1 MKRFLAVL
9 LVAVMLMSILPATSM
24 AASYATV
31 VGGWLRLRSAPNF
44 NATTITSYYTGTQ
57 VQIISSSGGWYKVQ
71 TPDGRIGYMYGDYL
85 RVGGS
90 IPSEGTAY
98 VTSYNGYGVRLRTGP
113 GTGYRIIRT
122 YAVGTPVTVLER
134 GTYWSRIS
142 IGGTVGYMMS
152 QFLHFGSDYPDDGN
166 VLCYATIWSSNGY
179 GVRLRTGPSKSYSK
193 IGVYSV
199 GTKVAVLQ
207 KGAVWDRIRV
217 GSRVGWMMNEFLI
230 YHENN
235 EVTSVTLN
243 NYMPVV
249 GSVLSMQA
257 VAPNTAT
264 VSYEWLVGG
273 VLKSTNTT
281 YTVDA
286 NDVGKTIQLR
296 VTGTGSYKGTVTS
309 AATNAVVSNTVLT
322 GVTLNTIAPV
332 VGDVMTATL
341 NPAGAS
347 VIYAWKVGG
356 YQVSNAA
363 TYTVTANDVG
373 KQIELIV
380 TGTGVYSGTQ
390 SSGLTAAVSASRAI
404 ADVTIRNE
412 TNPTA
417 GAAPSVGDK
426 LTAVP
431 SPAQATV
438 TYQWN
443 RDGAAISGATS
454 ASYTVAAEDEGH
466 KLSVTVTGTGSYTGT
481 DTSSETATVVVK
493 APVLGLIVP
502 TFAEVVAGY
511 EQPAAAALTIT
522 NTGSAG
528 ATITGVT
535 SSDPARFI
543 VNTNGS
549 SQIAAGATDTS
560 WTIQPAAGLAAGT
573 YGATVTVTYDGGK
586 TVSST
591 VSFVV
596 KESAP
601 APASELFIGNL
612 VFDPVQEGYQAV
624 PEKAFTV
631 TNTGAADV
639 NVTSATLSGKNP
651 AIFALS
657 GGAAT
662 IKAGDKDSTTYTV
675 IPMLGQQ
682 AGTYS
687 ATLVLTYDN
696 GKTAQADVTF
706 TVSATAGTPSLTV
719 GKVDFGSVAEGST
732 PGAAAISIKNTGDVT
747 ATITDVSVD
756 SQNFTVNTT
765 GSTNIAAGATDT
777 TWTVQPVA
785 GLPAGAYTGQITV
798 TYNGAA
804 PATAQVTL
812 TVSEGSVPAEAT
824 LSVDGATVTQTV
836 GKLEN
841 IPITIRN
848 TSAFDAAIRQ
858 VAINDTNNYF
868 TVNGDGSSKIPA
880 NQSDASSWYVTPK
893 ADLAEGPYSTKVTV
907 TYNSGAGTS
916 DHTAEATITLNVSGS
931 TPAPQALSVTLS
943 LTEGSADM
951 TVGDTIKLTAYATG
965 GDGSYQYSWDGGGT
979 YVDASTWS
987 YELVDGDAAKS
998 PLGLWV
1004 IVKDGSGATATS
1016 NSITISVTN
1025 PSASTLDL
1033 LPSDNNMDTL
1043 QEEPAVS
1050 QTQTYTEP
1058 VQETYTEPVQDTYT
1072 DPVQDTYTEPVQETY
1087 TEPAQEPVAEPEPQA
1102 PAAAV
1107 LTIQSKSSVTKGK
1120 TLQLT
1125 ALMNDQ
1131 AIVYDSNNDEAYP
1144 ILWTLSGAKS
1154 KGTSISA
1161 SGLLTV
1167 AADETATSLT
1177 VTATLKSD
1185 QNNFSTV
1192 NLKVKEAQTTETAN
1206 TTTETVVNDDGTNDA
1221 GMELLDTLLNP

>member
-257 VAPNTAT
+257 VAPSTAT

-380 TGTGVYSGTQ
+380 TGTGVYSGTK

-404 ADVTIRNE
+404 ADVTIRNDS
-412 TNPTA
+412 NPTV

-438 TYQWN
+438 TYQWK
-443 RDGAAISGATS
+443 RDGAAISGATA
-454 ASYTVAAEDEGH
+454 ASYTVAAEDQGH

-481 DTSSETATVVVK
+481 DTSSQTATVVVK
-493 APVLGLIVP
+493 APLLGIVVP
-502 TFAEVVAGY
+502 TFDEVVVGY
-511 EQPAAAALTIT
+511 EQPAAKALTIT
-522 NTGSAG
+522 NTGSAT
-528 ATITGVT
+528 ANITSVNSD
-535 SSDPARFI
+535 SSDFVI
-543 VNTNGS
+543 TEGNK
-549 SQIAAGATDTS
+549 QIAVGATDTS
-560 WTIQPAAGLAAGT
+560 WTIQPKANLAAAK
-573 YGATVTVTYDGGK
+573 YLANITVNYDDGRSAKAPVTFI
-586 TVSST
+586 VNEST
-591 VSFVV
+591 
-596 KESAP
+596 P
-601 APASELFIGNL
+601 APVSELVIGNL
-612 VFDPVQEGYQAV
+612 TFDPVQEGYQTA
-624 PEKAFTV
+624 PEKVFTV

-651 AIFALS
+651 TSFTLG
-657 GGAAT
+657 GGATT
-662 IKAGDKDSTTYTV
+662 IKAGATDSTTYTV
-675 IPMLGQQ
+675 IPVLGQQ

-719 GKVDFGSVAEGST
+719 GKVDFGSVSEGST
-732 PGAAAISIKNTGDVT
+732 PGAAAISIENTGDVT

-756 SQNFTVNTT
+756 SKNFTVNTT
-765 GSTNIAAGATDT
+765 GSTNIAADATDT
-777 TWTVQPVA
+777 TWTVQPVSGLSA
-785 GLPAGAYTGQITV
+785 GTYTGQIIV

-812 TVSEGSVPAEAT
+812 TVSEGSAPAEAT

-836 GKLEN
+836 GDLKN
-841 IPITIRN
+841 IPITIQN

-858 VAINDTNNYF
+858 VAINDTNNNF
-868 TVNGDGSSKIPA
+868 TVNGNGSSKISA
-880 NQSDASSWYVTPK
+880 HQSDASWYLTPNPG
-893 ADLAEGPYSTKVTV
+893 LAEGPYSTKVTV
-907 TYNSGAGTS
+907 TYNSGEGTS

-943 LTEGSADM
+943 FEEGSENM
-951 TVGDTIKLTAYATG
+951 TVGQRIKLTANATG

-998 PLGLWV
+998 PLSLWV
-1004 IVKDGSGATATS
+1004 IVQDGSGATATS

-1058 VQETYTEPVQDTYT
+1058 VQETYTEPA
-1072 DPVQDTYTEPVQETY
+1072 P
-1087 TEPAQEPVAEPEPQA
+1087 EPAAEPESQA
-1102 PAAAV
+1102 PAATV
-1107 LTIQSKSSVTKGK
+1107 LTIQASKSSIVKGK

-1125 ALMNDQ
+1125 ALINDE
-1131 AIVYDSNNDEAYP
+1131 AIVYDSDNVEAYP
-1144 ILWTLSGAKS
+1144 ILWTLSGAKL
-1154 KGTSISA
+1154 KETSISA

-1167 AADETATSLT
+1167 AVDETATSLT
-1177 VTATLKSD
+1177 LTATLKSD
-1185 QNNFSTV
+1185 ANNFSTM
-1192 NLKVKEAQTTETAN
+1192 NLQVKEAQTTETVN
-1206 TTTETVVNDDGTNDA
+1206 TTETVVNDDGTNDA

>member
-257 VAPNTAT
+257 VAPSTAT

-404 ADVTIRNE
+404 ADVVIRNDS
-412 TNPTA
+412 NPTV

-443 RDGAAISGATS
+443 RDGAAISGATA
-454 ASYTVAAEDEGH
+454 ASYTVAAEDQGH

-481 DTSSETATVVVK
+481 DTSSQTATVVVK

-528 ATITGVT
+528 ATITGVA
-535 SSDPARFI
+535 SSDPDRFI
-543 VNTNGS
+543 ISTNGS

-612 VFDPVQEGYQAV
+612 VFDPMQEGYQPV

-651 AIFALS
+651 TSFTLG
-657 GGAAT
+657 GGATT
-662 IKAGDKDSTTYTV
+662 IKAGATDSTTYTV
-675 IPMLGQQ
+675 IPVLGQQ

-696 GKTAQADVTF
+696 GKTAQTDVTF
-706 TVSATAGTPSLTV
+706 TVSATAGTPSLIV

-732 PGAAAISIKNTGDVT
+732 PGAAAISIENTGDVT

-756 SQNFTVNTT
+756 SKNFTVNTT
-765 GSTNIAAGATDT
+765 GSTNIAADATDT
-777 TWTVQPVA
+777 TWTVQPVSGLSA
-785 GLPAGAYTGQITV
+785 GTYTGQITV

-804 PATAQVTL
+804 PATARVTL
-812 TVSEGSVPAEAT
+812 TVSEGSAPAEAT

-893 ADLAEGPYSTKVTV
+893 ADLPAGPYSTKVTV
-907 TYNSGAGTS
+907 TYNSGEGTS

-931 TPAPQALSVTLS
+931 TPVVPDPQALSVTLS
-943 LTEGSADM
+943 GGAPSM
-951 TVGDTIKLTAYATG
+951 TVGETISLTANATG
-965 GDGSYQYSWDGGGT
+965 GDGNYQYSWDGGGT
-979 YVDASTWS
+979 YSDASTWS
-987 YELVDGDAAKS
+987 YELVADDEAKS

-1058 VQETYTEPVQDTYT
+1058 VQETYTEPVQ
-1072 DPVQDTYTEPVQETY
+1072 
-1087 TEPAQEPVAEPEPQA
+1087 EPVAEPEPQA

-1131 AIVYDSNNDEAYP
+1131 AIVYDSDNVEAYP

-1154 KGTSISA
+1154 KETSISA

-1167 AADETATSLT
+1167 AVDETATSLT
-1177 VTATLKSD
+1177 LTATLKSD
-1185 QNNFSTV
+1185 ANNFSTM
-1192 NLKVKEAQTTETAN
+1192 NLQVKEAQTTETVN
-1206 TTTETVVNDDGTNDA
+1206 TTETVVNDDGTNDA

>member
-9 LVAVMLMSILPATSM
+9 LVAVMLLSVLPATSM

-44 NATTITSYYTGTQ
+44 SASTITSYYTGTQ
-57 VQIISSSGGWYKVQ
+57 VEILGSSGGWYKVQ
-71 TPDGRIGYMYGDYL
+71 TPDGRTGYMYGNYL
-85 RVGGS
+85 RMGGS
-90 IPSEGTAY
+90 VPSEGTAY

-152 QFLHFGSDYPDDGN
+152 QFLHFGSDYPDDSN

-249 GSVLSMQA
+249 GSVLTMQA
-257 VAPNTAT
+257 VSPSTAT

-273 VLKSTNTT
+273 VVKSTNTT

-332 VGDVMTATL
+332 VGDVMTATI
-341 NPAGAS
+341 NPAGAN

-390 SSGLTAAVSASRAI
+390 SSGLTAAVTASRAVV
-404 ADVTIRNE
+404 DVVIRNDSN
-412 TNPTA
+412 TTV

-438 TYQWN
+438 TYQWY

-454 ASYTVAAEDEGH
+454 ASYTVATEDEGH
-466 KLSVTVTGTGSYTGT
+466 KLSVAVAGTGSYTGAS
-481 DTSSETATVVVK
+481 TSSQTAAVVVK

-502 TFAEVVAGY
+502 TFDEVVAGY
-511 EQPAAAALTIT
+511 EQPAAKALTIA
-522 NTGSAG
+522 NTGSAA
-528 ATITGVT
+528 ATIASVS
-535 SSDPARFI
+535 SSDPTRFI
-543 VNTNGS
+543 INATGS
-549 SQIAAGATDTS
+549 TQIAAGATDTS
-560 WTIQPAAGLAAGT
+560 WTIQPAANLAAGT

-601 APASELFIGNL
+601 APVSELVIGN
-612 VFDPVQEGYQAV
+612 VAFDPLQEGYSV
-624 PEKAFTV
+624 PAAKNFTV
-631 TNTGAADV
+631 SNTGSADV
-639 NVTSATLSGKNP
+639 TVNSAALIGKNP
-651 AIFALS
+651 DAFIL
-657 GGAAT
+657 GGTVTA
-662 IKAGDKDSTTYTV
+662 IKAGETATYSVQPAGNLT
-675 IPMLGQQ
+675 Q
-682 AGTYS
+682 GTYA
-687 ATLVLTYDN
+687 ATLVVTYDG
-696 GKTAQADVTF
+696 GKTAQADVSF
-706 TVSATAGTPSLTV
+706 TVTQGTTAAPSLKV
-719 GKVDFGSVAEGST
+719 GNVDFGSVVKGSAPVVQPISITNEGST
-732 PGAAAISIKNTGDVT
+732 ATVT
-747 ATITDVSVD
+747 RVYLSGTNAD
-756 SQNFTVNTT
+756 SFTVNDN
-765 GSTNIAAGATDT
+765 GSTQIAVGGPDKS
-777 TWTVQPVA
+777 WTVQ
-785 GLPAGAYTGQITV
+785 
-798 TYNGAA
+798 
-804 PATAQVTL
+804 
-812 TVSEGSVPAEAT
+812 
-824 LSVDGATVTQTV
+824 
-836 GKLEN
+836 
-841 IPITIRN
+841 
-848 TSAFDAAIRQ
+848 
-858 VAINDTNNYF
+858 
-868 TVNGDGSSKIPA
+868 
-880 NQSDASSWYVTPK
+880 PK
-893 ADLAEGPYSTKVTV
+893 ADLAPGTYTAQINVEYNNTASPAVANVTLTVTESGTPSSAVLTMNGISVSQPVDSLAPVELIIKNESDVEAVIESVKVSDETNFTTNYDGSTHIAAHGEDKSWKVMLTAAPAENTYSTDAIVV
-907 TYNSGAGTS
+907 YNSGAGTES
-916 DHTAEATITLNVSGS
+916 K
-931 TPAPQALSVTLS
+931 
-943 LTEGSADM
+943 
-951 TVGDTIKLTAYATG
+951 TVQTTVTIKVTAAAQTG
-965 GDGSYQYSWDGGGT
+965 LSESQNANAVTGDVVDGMTPSDLQPVTDSNQQIPTDAGQQT
-979 YVDASTWS
+979 YVDPAQQM
-987 YELVDGDAAKS
+987 
-998 PLGLWV
+998 
-1004 IVKDGSGATATS
+1004 
-1016 NSITISVTN
+1016 SV
-1025 PSASTLDL
+1025 
-1033 LPSDNNMDTL
+1033 
-1043 QEEPAVS
+1043 
-1050 QTQTYTEP
+1050 EP
-1058 VQETYTEPVQDTYT
+1058 VQETSV
-1072 DPVQDTYTEPVQETY
+1072 EPVQEPSAEPVQEPSVEPVQEPSMEPVQEPSV
-1087 TEPAQEPVAEPEPQA
+1087 EPAQQSQTEPEPQA
-1102 PAAAV
+1102 PVETV
-1107 LTIQSKSSVTKGK
+1107 LTIQSSKSSIVKGK

-1125 ALMNDQ
+1125 ALINDQ
-1131 AIVYDSNNDEAYP
+1131 AIAYEQDDTYP
-1144 ILWTLSGAKS
+1144 IQWTVSGAQA
-1154 KGTSISA
+1154 KGTTIST

-1167 AADETATSLT
+1167 AADETASTLT

-1185 QNNFSTV
+1185 LNNFCSV
-1192 NLKVKEAQTTETAN
+1192 NLKLKEAQTTETGE
-1206 TTTETVVNDDGTNDA
+1206 TTSETMVNEDGTSDV
-1221 GMELLDTLLNP
+1221 GMEMLDMMFNP

>member
-249 GSVLSMQA
+249 GSVLTMQA
-257 VAPNTAT
+257 VSPSTAT

-273 VLKSTNTT
+273 VVKSTNTT

-332 VGDVMTATL
+332 VGDVMTATI

-438 TYQWN
+438 TYQWK

-481 DTSSETATVVVK
+481 DTSSQTATVVVK

-528 ATITGVT
+528 ATITGVA
-535 SSDPARFI
+535 SSDPDRFI
-543 VNTNGS
+543 ISTNGS
-549 SQIAAGATDTS
+549 SQIAVGATDTS
-560 WTIQPAAGLAAGT
+560 WTIQPAAGLAAGN

-601 APASELFIGNL
+601 APASELVIGN
-612 VFDPVQEGYQAV
+612 VAFDPLEKGYSV
-624 PEKAFTV
+624 PAAKSFTV
-631 TNTGAADV
+631 SNTGNADV
-639 NVTSATLSGKNP
+639 TVNSAALIGKNP
-651 AIFALS
+651 DAFVL
-657 GGAAT
+657 GGVTTA
-662 IKAGDKDSTTYTV
+662 IKAGETASYSVQPAGGLTEGTYT
-675 IPMLGQQ
+675 
-682 AGTYS
+682 
-687 ATLVLTYDN
+687 ATLVVTYDG
-696 GKTAQADVTF
+696 GKTAQADVSF
-706 TVSATAGTPSLTV
+706 TVTQGVVTEPSL
-719 GKVDFGSVAEGST
+719 KV
-732 PGAAAISIKNTGDVT
+732 GDVNFSSVVKGSAPDAQSVSITNNGGST
-747 ATITDVSVD
+747 ATITRVYLSGTNAD
-756 SQNFTVNTT
+756 SFTVNDN
-765 GSTNIAAGATDT
+765 GSTQIAVGGPDAS
-777 TWTVQPVA
+777 WKVQPNA
-785 GLPAGAYTGQITV
+785 GLEAGTYSAQINV
-798 TYNGAA
+798 EYNGSASPAMA
-804 PATAQVTL
+804 PVTL
-812 TVSEGSVPAEAT
+812 TVTESGTPSTAELTLEPVTESQTADNLSPVTLTIKNNSDVEAVIESVKVSNETNFTTNYDGSTHIAAHGEDNSWKVMLTAAPAE
-824 LSVDGATVTQTV
+824 
-836 GKLEN
+836 
-841 IPITIRN
+841 N
-848 TSAFDAAIRQ
+848 T
-858 VAINDTNNYF
+858 
-868 TVNGDGSSKIPA
+868 
-880 NQSDASSWYVTPK
+880 
-893 ADLAEGPYSTKVTV
+893 YSTDAIVV
-907 TYNSGAGTS
+907 YNSGAGTES
-916 DHTAEATITLNVSGS
+916 KTVQTTVKIQVTAAAQTG
-931 TPAPQALSVTLS
+931 LSESQNANAVT
-943 LTEGSADM
+943 
-951 TVGDTIKLTAYATG
+951 GD
-965 GDGSYQYSWDGGGT
+965 
-979 YVDASTWS
+979 V
-987 YELVDGDAAKS
+987 VDG
-998 PLGLWV
+998 
-1004 IVKDGSGATATS
+1004 
-1016 NSITISVTN
+1016 
-1025 PSASTLDL
+1025 
-1033 LPSDNNMDTL
+1033 MM
-1043 QEEPAVS
+1043 PAGNEGTTQPDFQPVADPA
-1050 QTQTYTEP
+1050 QQTYTEP
-1058 VQETYTEPVQDTYT
+1058 VQDTYTEPVQDTYTEPVQDTYT
-1072 DPVQDTYTEPVQETY
+1072 DPVQDTYTEPVQETYTDPVQDTYTDPVQDTYTEPVQETYTEPVQETY

-1131 AIVYDSNNDEAYP
+1131 AIVYDSDNVEAYP

>member
-235 EVTSVTLN
+235 EITSVTLN

-332 VGDVMTATL
+332 VGDVMTATI

-380 TGTGVYSGTQ
+380 TGTGVYSGTK

-404 ADVTIRNE
+404 ADVVIRNDS
-412 TNPTA
+412 NPTV

-443 RDGAAISGATS
+443 RDGAAISGATA
-454 ASYTVAAEDEGH
+454 ASYTVAAEDQGH

-481 DTSSETATVVVK
+481 DTSSQTATVVVK
-493 APVLGLIVP
+493 APLLGIVVP
-502 TFAEVVAGY
+502 TFDEVVVGY
-511 EQPAAAALTIT
+511 EQPAAKALTIT
-522 NTGSAG
+522 NTGSAT
-528 ATITGVT
+528 ANITSVNSD
-535 SSDPARFI
+535 SSDFVI
-543 VNTNGS
+543 TEGNK
-549 SQIAAGATDTS
+549 QIAVGATDTS
-560 WTIQPAAGLAAGT
+560 WTIQPVSGLSAGT
-573 YGATVTVTYDGGK
+573 
-586 TVSST
+586 
-591 VSFVV
+591 
-596 KESAP
+596 
-601 APASELFIGNL
+601 
-612 VFDPVQEGYQAV
+612 
-624 PEKAFTV
+624 
-631 TNTGAADV
+631 
-639 NVTSATLSGKNP
+639 
-651 AIFALS
+651 
-657 GGAAT
+657 
-662 IKAGDKDSTTYTV
+662 
-675 IPMLGQQ
+675 
-682 AGTYS
+682 
-687 ATLVLTYDN
+687 
-696 GKTAQADVTF
+696 
-706 TVSATAGTPSLTV
+706 
-719 GKVDFGSVAEGST
+719 
-732 PGAAAISIKNTGDVT
+732 
-747 ATITDVSVD
+747 
-756 SQNFTVNTT
+756 
-765 GSTNIAAGATDT
+765 
-777 TWTVQPVA
+777 
-785 GLPAGAYTGQITV
+785 YTGQITV

-804 PATAQVTL
+804 PATARVTL
-812 TVSEGSVPAEAT
+812 TVSEGSAPAEAT

-880 NQSDASSWYVTPK
+880 NQSDASYWYVTPK
-893 ADLAEGPYSTKVTV
+893 ADLPAGPYSTKVTV
-907 TYNSGAGTS
+907 TYNSGEGTS

-931 TPAPQALSVTLS
+931 APAPQALSVTLS
-943 LTEGSADM
+943 FEEGSENM
-951 TVGDTIKLTAYATG
+951 TVGQRIKLTANATG

-998 PLGLWV
+998 PLSLWV
-1004 IVKDGSGATATS
+1004 IVQDGSGATATS

-1050 QTQTYTEP
+1050 QTQ
-1058 VQETYTEPVQDTYT
+1058 
-1072 DPVQDTYTEPVQETY
+1072 TYTEPVQETY

-1177 VTATLKSD
+1177 LTATLKSD
-1185 QNNFSTV
+1185 ANNFSTM
-1192 NLKVKEAQTTETAN
+1192 NLQVKEAQTTETVN
-1206 TTTETVVNDDGTNDA
+1206 TTETVVNDDGTNDA

>member
-9 LVAVMLMSILPATSM
+9 LVAVMLLSVLPATSM

-44 NATTITSYYTGTQ
+44 SASTITSYYTGTQ
-57 VQIISSSGGWYKVQ
+57 VQILGSSGGWYKVQ
-71 TPDGRIGYMYGDYL
+71 TPDGRTGYMYGDYL
-85 RVGGS
+85 RLGGS

-134 GTYWSRIS
+134 GTYWSHIS

-152 QFLHFGSDYPDDGN
+152 QFLHFGSDYPDDSN

-257 VAPNTAT
+257 VAPNGAT

-273 VLKSTNTT
+273 VLKSTNST
-281 YTVDA
+281 YTVDS

-322 GVTLNTIAPV
+322 GVTLNTTAPV
-332 VGDVMTATL
+332 VGDVMSATIT
-341 NPAGAS
+341 PAGAN

-390 SSGLTAAVSASRAI
+390 SSGLTAAVSASRAV
-404 ADVTIRNE
+404 ADVTIRNDS
-412 TNPTA
+412 NPTV
-417 GAAPSVGDK
+417 GAAPSVGDT

-443 RDGAAISGATS
+443 RDGAAISGAT
-454 ASYTVAAEDEGH
+454 AVNYTVAAEDEGH

-481 DTSSETATVVVK
+481 DTSTETAAVVAK
-493 APVLGLIVP
+493 APILGLIVP
-502 TFAEVVAGY
+502 TFDEVVAGY
-511 EQPAAAALTIT
+511 QQPAAKAMIIA
-522 NTGSAG
+522 NTGSSTAN
-528 ATITGVT
+528 I
-535 SSDPARFI
+535 SSVISSNPDVFI
-543 VNTNGS
+543 VSNNGS

-560 WTIQPAAGLAAGT
+560 WTIQPAAGLVAGT

-601 APASELFIGNL
+601 APVSELFIYN
-612 VFDPVQEGYQAV
+612 VAFDVVQEGYQPV
-624 PEKAFTV
+624 SEKAFTV
-631 TNTGAADV
+631 INTGSADV
-639 NVTSATLSGKNP
+639 NVTSATLSGTNSTS
-651 AIFALS
+651 FTLS
-657 GGAAT
+657 GGATT
-662 IKAGDKDSTTYTV
+662 IKAGATDSTTYTV
-675 IPMLGQQ
+675 IPVMNQK
-682 AGTYS
+682 AGTYR
-687 ATLVLTYDN
+687 ATLELTYDN

-706 TVSATAGTPSLTV
+706 TVTSGTATQPTLTISP
-719 GKVDFGSVAEGST
+719 VDFGSVVKGS
-732 PGAAAISIKNTGDVT
+732 AIEAKAIAIQNTSDAP
-747 ATITDVSVD
+747 ATITSVVTDRSDLFIINSSGASQVDAKDSNNTWTIQPVSD
-756 SQNFTVNTT
+756 LAAGTYTANITVNYNDA
-765 GSTNIAAGATDT
+765 SSATA
-777 TWTVQPVA
+777 TVK
-785 GLPAGAYTGQITV
+785 LEITESG
-798 TYNGAA
+798 T
-804 PATAQVTL
+804 PATAELTLEPVTVSQTADNLTPVTL
-812 TVSEGSVPAEAT
+812 TIKNNSDVEAT
-824 LSVDGATVTQTV
+824 ILEVKPEDSDFIANSNGESNIAPGNIDQTWQ
-836 GKLEN
+836 
-841 IPITIRN
+841 ITL
-848 TSAFDAAIRQ
+848 TAARRG
-858 VAINDTNNYF
+858 NR
-868 TVNGDGSSKIPA
+868 
-880 NQSDASSWYVTPK
+880 
-893 ADLAEGPYSTKVTV
+893 EYSTPVNIV
-907 TYNSGAGTS
+907 YNSGAGTE
-916 DHTAEATITLNVSGS
+916 TKTVQAVVKVNVTGATQTG
-931 TPAPQALSVTLS
+931 LSEVPN
-943 LTEGSADM
+943 ADM
-951 TVGDTIKLTAYATG
+951 TSGD
-965 GDGSYQYSWDGGGT
+965 
-979 YVDASTWS
+979 V
-987 YELVDGDAAKS
+987 VDGMMPTGNEGTTQPDFQPVAD
-998 PLGLWV
+998 P
-1004 IVKDGSGATATS
+1004 T
-1016 NSITISVTN
+1016 
-1025 PSASTLDL
+1025 
-1033 LPSDNNMDTL
+1033 
-1043 QEEPAVS
+1043 Q
-1050 QTQTYTEP
+1050 QTYTES
-1058 VQETYTEPVQDTYT
+1058 
-1072 DPVQDTYTEPVQETY
+1072 VQDTYTEPVQETPV
-1087 TEPAQEPVAEPEPQA
+1087 EPVQETYVEPVQEAPVEPVQETYVEPVQEAPVEPVQNAVAEPEPQA
-1102 PAAAV
+1102 PAATV
-1107 LTIQSKSSVTKGK
+1107 LTIQTAKNSVVKGK
-1120 TLQLT
+1120 TLQLD
-1125 ALMNDQ
+1125 ALINEQ
-1131 AIVYDSNNDEAYP
+1131 ATVYDKENDASYP
-1144 ILWTLSGAKS
+1144 VLWTVSGANA
-1154 KGTSISA
+1154 KGTTISA

-1185 QNNFSTV
+1185 LNNTCFV
-1192 NLKVKEAQTTETAN
+1192 NLQIKEPQKTQ
-1206 TTTETVVNDDGTNDA
+1206 ETVDEVDEVDESPVETVINEDGTNDI
-1221 GMELLDTLLNP
+1221 GMALLESLLNP

>member
-380 TGTGVYSGTQ
+380 TGTGVYSGTK
-390 SSGLTAAVSASRAI
+390 SSGLTAAVSASKAI
-404 ADVTIRNE
+404 ADVVIRND
-412 TNPTA
+412 TNPTV

-438 TYQWN
+438 TYQWK
-443 RDGAAISGATS
+443 RDGAAISGATA
-454 ASYTVAAEDEGH
+454 ASYTVAAEDQGH

-481 DTSSETATVVVK
+481 DTSSQTATVVVK
-493 APVLGLIVP
+493 APLLGIVVP
-502 TFAEVVAGY
+502 TFDEVVVGY
-511 EQPAAAALTIT
+511 EQPAAKALTIT
-522 NTGSAG
+522 NTGSAT
-528 ATITGVT
+528 ANITSVNSD
-535 SSDPARFI
+535 SSDFVI
-543 VNTNGS
+543 TEGNK
-549 SQIAAGATDTS
+549 QIAVGATDTS
-560 WTIQPAAGLAAGT
+560 WTIQPKANLAAAK
-573 YGATVTVTYDGGK
+573 YLANITVNYDDGRSAKAPVTFI
-586 TVSST
+586 VNEST
-591 VSFVV
+591 
-596 KESAP
+596 P
-601 APASELFIGNL
+601 APVSELVIGNL
-612 VFDPVQEGYQAV
+612 TFDPVQEGYQPV

-651 AIFALS
+651 TSFTLG
-657 GGAAT
+657 GGATT
-662 IKAGDKDSTTYTV
+662 IKAGATDSTTYTV
-675 IPMLGQQ
+675 IPVLGQQ

-756 SQNFTVNTT
+756 SKNFTVNTT

-812 TVSEGSVPAEAT
+812 TVSGGSAPAEAT

-836 GKLEN
+836 GDLKD
-841 IPITIRN
+841 IPITIQN

-858 VAINDTNNYF
+858 VAINDTNNNF
-868 TVNGDGSSKIPA
+868 TVNGDGSSKISA
-880 NQSDASSWYVTPK
+880 HQSDASWYVTPNPG
-893 ADLAEGPYSTKVTV
+893 LTGGTYSTTVTV

-931 TPAPQALSVTLS
+931 TPVVPDPQALSVTLS
-943 LTEGSADM
+943 GGAPSM
-951 TVGDTIKLTAYATG
+951 TVGETISLTANATG
-965 GDGSYQYSWDGGGT
+965 GDGNYQYSWDGGGT
-979 YVDASTWS
+979 YSDASTWS
-987 YELVDGDAAKS
+987 YELVAGDEAKS

-1058 VQETYTEPVQDTYT
+1058 VQETYTEPVQ
-1072 DPVQDTYTEPVQETY
+1072 ETY
-1087 TEPAQEPVAEPEPQA
+1087 TEPAPEPAAEPESQA

-1125 ALMNDQ
+1125 ALINDE
-1131 AIVYDSNNDEAYP
+1131 AIVYDSDNVEAYP

-1154 KGTSISA
+1154 KETSISA

-1167 AADETATSLT
+1167 AVDETATSLT
-1177 VTATLKSD
+1177 LTATLKSD
-1185 QNNFSTV
+1185 ANNFSTM
-1192 NLKVKEAQTTETAN
+1192 NLQVKEAQTTETVN
-1206 TTTETVVNDDGTNDA
+1206 TTETVVNDDGTNDA

>member
-257 VAPNTAT
+257 ISPSTAT

-309 AATNAVVSNTVLT
+309 AATNAVISNTVLT

-443 RDGAAISGATS
+443 RDGAAISGATA
-454 ASYTVAAEDEGH
+454 ASYTVAAEDQGH

-481 DTSSETATVVVK
+481 DTSSQTATVVVK
-493 APVLGLIVP
+493 APLLGIVVP
-502 TFAEVVAGY
+502 TFDEVVVGY
-511 EQPAAAALTIT
+511 EKPAAAALTIT

-601 APASELFIGNL
+601 APVSELVIGN
-612 VFDPVQEGYQAV
+612 VAFDPLQEGYSV
-624 PEKAFTV
+624 PAAKNFTV
-631 TNTGAADV
+631 SNTGNADV
-639 NVTSATLSGKNP
+639 TVNSDALIGKNP
-651 AIFALS
+651 DAFVL
-657 GGAAT
+657 GGVTTA
-662 IKAGDKDSTTYTV
+662 IKAGETASYSVQPAGNLTQGTYT
-675 IPMLGQQ
+675 
-682 AGTYS
+682 
-687 ATLVLTYDN
+687 ATLVVTYDG
-696 GKTAQADVTF
+696 GKTAQADVSF
-706 TVSATAGTPSLTV
+706 TVTQGAAAAPSLTV
-719 GKVDFGSVAEGST
+719 GNVDFGSVVKGSAPAVQPISITNDGGST
-732 PGAAAISIKNTGDVT
+732 ATVT
-747 ATITDVSVD
+747 RVYLSGTNAD
-756 SQNFTVNTT
+756 SFTVNDN
-765 GSTNIAAGATDT
+765 GSTQIAVGGPDKS
-777 TWTVQPVA
+777 WTVQ
-785 GLPAGAYTGQITV
+785 
-798 TYNGAA
+798 
-804 PATAQVTL
+804 
-812 TVSEGSVPAEAT
+812 
-824 LSVDGATVTQTV
+824 
-836 GKLEN
+836 
-841 IPITIRN
+841 
-848 TSAFDAAIRQ
+848 
-858 VAINDTNNYF
+858 
-868 TVNGDGSSKIPA
+868 
-880 NQSDASSWYVTPK
+880 PK
-893 ADLAEGPYSTKVTV
+893 ADLAPGTYTAQINVEYNNTASPAVAPVTLTVTESGTPSSAVLTMSSISVSQPADSLAPVELIIKNESDVEAVIESVKVRNETNFTTNYDGSTHIAAHGEDNSWKVMLTAAPAENTYSTDAIVV
-907 TYNSGAGTS
+907 YNSGAGTE
-916 DHTAEATITLNVSGS
+916 TKTVQAVVTVKVTGATQTG
-931 TPAPQALSVTLS
+931 LSEVPNADVT
-943 LTEGSADM
+943 T
-951 TVGDTIKLTAYATG
+951 GD
-965 GDGSYQYSWDGGGT
+965 
-979 YVDASTWS
+979 V
-987 YELVDGDAAKS
+987 VDGMMPAGNEGTTQS
-998 PLGLWV
+998 
-1004 IVKDGSGATATS
+1004 
-1016 NSITISVTN
+1016 
-1025 PSASTLDL
+1025 DL
-1033 LPSDNNMDTL
+1033 QPVAD
-1043 QEEPAVS
+1043 PA
-1050 QTQTYTEP
+1050 QQTYTEP
-1058 VQETYTEPVQDTYT
+1058 VQDTYTEPVQDTYTEPVQDTYTEPVQDTYTEPVQETYT

-1167 AADETATSLT
+1167 AVDETATSLT

-1221 GMELLDTLLNP
+1221 GMEPLDTLLNP

>member
-9 LVAVMLMSILPATSM
+9 LVAVMLLSVLPATSM

-44 NATTITSYYTGTQ
+44 SASTITSYYTGTQ
-57 VQIISSSGGWYKVQ
+57 VQILSSSGGWYKVQ
-71 TPDGRIGYMYGDYL
+71 TPDGRTGYMYGDYL

-257 VAPNTAT
+257 VSPSTAT

-309 AATNAVVSNTVLT
+309 AATNAVISNTVLT

-390 SSGLTAAVSASRAI
+390 SSGLTAAVSASRAV
-404 ADVTIRNE
+404 ADVTIRNDS
-412 TNPTA
+412 NPTA

-443 RDGAAISGATS
+443 RDGAAISGATA

-481 DTSSETATVVVK
+481 DTSSETAVVVVK
-493 APVLGLIVP
+493 APVLGLTPP
-502 TFAEVVAGY
+502 TFDAVEVGY
-511 EQPAAAALTIT
+511 ERPAAKLLRIANSGTAA
-522 NTGSAG
+522 
-528 ATITGVT
+528 ATITSVAC
-535 SSDPARFI
+535 DNNRFTI
-543 VNTNGS
+543 TEGNK
-549 SQIAAGATDTS
+549 QIAASTSDTS
-560 WTIQPAAGLAAGT
+560 WTIQPAAGLGAGT
-573 YGATVTVTYDGGK
+573 HSATVTVTYDGGK
-586 TVSST
+586 TATAS
-591 VSFVV
+591 VSFTVN
-596 KESAP
+596 AP
-601 APASELFIGNL
+601 APVPGTELEIND
-612 VFDPVQEGYQAV
+612 VTFDAVKEGYGEVAA
-624 PEKAFTV
+624 KDLTV
-631 TNTGAADV
+631 TNNSDAEVSITRAVMNGEK
-639 NVTSATLSGKNP
+639 ATKYFYLDGLPKNP
-651 AIFALS
+651 IGAS
-657 GGAAT
+657 GGT
-662 IKAGDKDSTTYTV
+662 FTYTV
-675 IPMLGQQ
+675 KPVLGLL
-682 AGTYS
+682 AGTYT
-687 ATLVLTYDN
+687 AIFQVTYGD
-696 GKTAQADVTF
+696 GKTATATVTF
-706 TVSATAGTPSLTV
+706 TVEAADQTGQS
-719 GKVDFGSVAEGST
+719 EGSNT
-732 PGAAAISIKNTGDVT
+732 SSTTGDVVDGTGT
-747 ATITDVSVD
+747 ANDTT
-756 SQNFTVNTT
+756 SQ
-765 GSTNIAAGATDT
+765 TDT
-777 TWTVQPVA
+777 TQQTDADTTQQT
-785 GLPAGAYTGQITV
+785 GADTTQQTGADATQQT
-798 TYNGAA
+798 GADMGD
-804 PATAQVTL
+804 V
-812 TVSEGSVPAEAT
+812 
-824 LSVDGATVTQTV
+824 VDGAS
-836 GKLEN
+836 
-841 IPITIRN
+841 
-848 TSAFDAAIRQ
+848 TS
-858 VAINDTNNYF
+858 N
-868 TVNGDGSSKIPA
+868 
-880 NQSDASSWYVTPK
+880 DASSQM
-893 ADLAEGPYSTKVTV
+893 DL
-907 TYNSGAGTS
+907 
-916 DHTAEATITLNVSGS
+916 
-931 TPAPQALSVTLS
+931 
-943 LTEGSADM
+943 
-951 TVGDTIKLTAYATG
+951 
-965 GDGSYQYSWDGGGT
+965 
-979 YVDASTWS
+979 
-987 YELVDGDAAKS
+987 
-998 PLGLWV
+998 
-1004 IVKDGSGATATS
+1004 
-1016 NSITISVTN
+1016 
-1025 PSASTLDL
+1025 
-1033 LPSDNNMDTL
+1033 
-1043 QEEPAVS
+1043 S
-1050 QTQTYTEP
+1050 QQTYSEST
-1058 VQETYTEPVQDTYT
+1058 QQS
-1072 DPVQDTYTEPVQETY
+1072 
-1087 TEPAQEPVAEPEPQA
+1087 AAEPEPQA
-1102 PAAAV
+1102 PAQVV
-1107 LTIQSKSSVTKGK
+1107 LAIQQTKSSVTKGK

-1131 AIVYDSNNDEAYP
+1131 AIAYDSNNDEAYP
-1144 ILWTLSGAKS
+1144 ILWTLSGTKS

-1161 SGLLTV
+1161 GGLLTV
-1167 AADETATSLT
+1167 AADETATTLT

-1185 QNNFSTV
+1185 PANTCPVTLQ
-1192 NLKVKEAQTTETAN
+1192 VKEAKTTET
-1206 TTTETVVNDDGTNDA
+1206 TETTDTADTTVDTVINEDGTNDI
-1221 GMELLDTLLNP
+1221 GMASFDASFNP

>member
-9 LVAVMLMSILPATSM
+9 LVAVMLLSVLPATSM

-44 NATTITSYYTGTQ
+44 SASTITSYYTGTQ
-57 VQIISSSGGWYKVQ
+57 VQILSSSGGWYKVQ
-71 TPDGRIGYMYGDYL
+71 TPDGRTGYMYGDYL

-257 VAPNTAT
+257 VSPSTAT

-309 AATNAVVSNTVLT
+309 AATNAVISNTVLT

-390 SSGLTAAVSASRAI
+390 SSGLTAAVSASRAV
-404 ADVTIRNE
+404 ADVTIRNDS
-412 TNPTA
+412 NPTV
-417 GAAPSVGDK
+417 GAAPSVGDT

-443 RDGAAISGATS
+443 RDGVAISGATA
-454 ASYTVAAEDEGH
+454 ASYTVAAEDAGH

-481 DTSSETATVVVK
+481 DTSSETAVVVVK
-493 APVLGLIVP
+493 APELELTTPV
-502 TFAEVVAGY
+502 FAAVEVGY
-511 EQPAAAALTIT
+511 ERPDAQPLTIANSGT
-522 NTGSAG
+522 AA
-528 ATITGVT
+528 ATITSVVC
-535 SSDPARFI
+535 DDNRFTI
-543 VNTNGS
+543 TEGNK
-549 SQIAAGATDTS
+549 QIAASTTDTS
-560 WTIQPAAGLAAGT
+560 WTIRPAAGLGADT
-573 YGATVTVTYDGGK
+573 YNATVTVTYDGGK
-586 TVSST
+586 TATAS
-591 VSFVV
+591 VSFTVN
-596 KESAP
+596 AP
-601 APASELFIGNL
+601 APVPGTELKIDDVTFET
-612 VFDPVQEGYQAV
+612 VKEGYSDVA
-624 PEKAFTV
+624 PKELTV
-631 TNTGAADV
+631 TNNSDAEVQVKSAMLTLGGNPEDFYLDGITTAIGAHRAY
-639 NVTSATLSGKNP
+639 A
-651 AIFALS
+651 
-657 GGAAT
+657 
-662 IKAGDKDSTTYTV
+662 YTV
-675 IPMLGQQ
+675 KPIDDLK
-682 AGTYS
+682 AGTYT
-687 ATLVLTYDN
+687 ATFQVTYDD
-696 GKTAQADVTF
+696 GKTATATVTF
-706 TVSATAGTPSLTV
+706 TVEAADQTGQS
-719 GKVDFGSVAEGST
+719 EGSNT
-732 PGAAAISIKNTGDVT
+732 SSTTGDVVDGTGT
-747 ATITDVSVD
+747 A
-756 SQNFTVNTT
+756 N
-765 GSTNIAAGATDT
+765 DT
-777 TWTVQPVA
+777 TSQTDPAQQTGADTTQQTGADTTQQTDADTTQQTGADTTQQTGADTTQTGADATQQTGADTTQQTGADTTQQTGADTTQQTGADATQQTGADA
-785 GLPAGAYTGQITV
+785 GDV
-798 TYNGAA
+798 
-804 PATAQVTL
+804 
-812 TVSEGSVPAEAT
+812 
-824 LSVDGATVTQTV
+824 VDGAS
-836 GKLEN
+836 
-841 IPITIRN
+841 
-848 TSAFDAAIRQ
+848 TS
-858 VAINDTNNYF
+858 N
-868 TVNGDGSSKIPA
+868 
-880 NQSDASSWYVTPK
+880 DASSQM
-893 ADLAEGPYSTKVTV
+893 DL
-907 TYNSGAGTS
+907 
-916 DHTAEATITLNVSGS
+916 
-931 TPAPQALSVTLS
+931 
-943 LTEGSADM
+943 
-951 TVGDTIKLTAYATG
+951 
-965 GDGSYQYSWDGGGT
+965 
-979 YVDASTWS
+979 
-987 YELVDGDAAKS
+987 
-998 PLGLWV
+998 
-1004 IVKDGSGATATS
+1004 
-1016 NSITISVTN
+1016 
-1025 PSASTLDL
+1025 
-1033 LPSDNNMDTL
+1033 
-1043 QEEPAVS
+1043 S
-1050 QTQTYTEP
+1050 QQTYSEST
-1058 VQETYTEPVQDTYT
+1058 QQS
-1072 DPVQDTYTEPVQETY
+1072 
-1087 TEPAQEPVAEPEPQA
+1087 AAEPEPQA
-1102 PAAAV
+1102 PAQVV
-1107 LTIQSKSSVTKGK
+1107 LAIQQTKSSVTKGK

-1131 AIVYDSNNDEAYP
+1131 AIAYDSNNDEAYP
-1144 ILWTLSGAKS
+1144 ILWTLSGAMS

-1161 SGLLTV
+1161 GGLLTV
-1167 AADETATSLT
+1167 AADETATTLT

-1185 QNNFSTV
+1185 PANTCPVTLQ
-1192 NLKVKEAQTTETAN
+1192 VKEAKTTET
-1206 TTTETVVNDDGTNDA
+1206 TETTDTADTTVDTVINEDGTNDI
-1221 GMELLDTLLNP
+1221 GMASFDALFNP

>member
-651 AIFALS
+651 TSFTLG
-657 GGAAT
+657 GGATT
-662 IKAGDKDSTTYTV
+662 IKAGATDSTTYTV
-675 IPMLGQQ
+675 IPVLGQQ

-687 ATLVLTYDN
+687 ATLELTYDN

-719 GKVDFGSVAEGST
+719 GNVDFGSVAEGST
-732 PGAAAISIKNTGDVT
+732 PGAAAISIENTGDVT

-765 GSTNIAAGATDT
+765 GSTNIAADATDT

-812 TVSEGSVPAEAT
+812 TVSGGSAPAEAT

-836 GKLEN
+836 GELEN

-893 ADLAEGPYSTKVTV
+893 ANLVEGTYSTKVTV

-931 TPAPQALSVTLS
+931 APAPQALSVTLS
-943 LTEGSADM
+943 FEEGSENM
-951 TVGDTIKLTAYATG
+951 TVGQRIKLTANATG

-998 PLGLWV
+998 PLSLWV
-1004 IVKDGSGATATS
+1004 IVQDGSGATATS

-1058 VQETYTEPVQDTYT
+1058 VQETYTEPVQE
-1072 DPVQDTYTEPVQETY
+1072 TYTEPVQETY
-1087 TEPAQEPVAEPEPQA
+1087 TEPAPEPAAEPESQA

>member
-235 EVTSVTLN
+235 EITSVTLN

-332 VGDVMTATL
+332 VGDVMTATI

-380 TGTGVYSGTQ
+380 TGTGVYSGTK

-404 ADVTIRNE
+404 ADVVIRNDS
-412 TNPTA
+412 NPTV

-443 RDGAAISGATS
+443 RDGAAISGATA
-454 ASYTVAAEDEGH
+454 ASYTVAAEDQGH

-481 DTSSETATVVVK
+481 DTSSQTATVVVK
-493 APVLGLIVP
+493 APLLGIVVP
-502 TFAEVVAGY
+502 TFDEVVVGY
-511 EQPAAAALTIT
+511 EHPAAKALTIT
-522 NTGSAG
+522 NTGSAT
-528 ATITGVT
+528 ANITSVNSD
-535 SSDPARFI
+535 SSDFVI
-543 VNTNGS
+543 TEGNK
-549 SQIAAGATDTS
+549 QIAVGATDTS
-560 WTIQPAAGLAAGT
+560 WTIQPKANLAAAK
-573 YGATVTVTYDGGK
+573 YLANITVNYDDGRSAKAPVTFI
-586 TVSST
+586 VNEST
-591 VSFVV
+591 
-596 KESAP
+596 P
-601 APASELFIGNL
+601 APVSELVIGNL
-612 VFDPVQEGYQAV
+612 TFDPVQEGYQTA
-624 PEKAFTV
+624 PEKVFTV

-651 AIFALS
+651 TSFTLG
-657 GGAAT
+657 GGATT
-662 IKAGDKDSTTYTV
+662 IKAGATDSTTYTV
-675 IPMLGQQ
+675 IPVLGQQ

-719 GKVDFGSVAEGST
+719 GKVDFGSVSEGST
-732 PGAAAISIKNTGDVT
+732 PGAAAISIENTGDVT

-756 SQNFTVNTT
+756 SKNFTVNTT
-765 GSTNIAAGATDT
+765 GSTNIAADATDT
-777 TWTVQPVA
+777 TWTVQPVSGLSA
-785 GLPAGAYTGQITV
+785 GTYTGQIIV

-812 TVSEGSVPAEAT
+812 TVTGGKAPAEAS
-824 LSVDGATVTQTV
+824 LSVNDATETQTV
-836 GKLEN
+836 GELKA
-841 IPITIRN
+841 IPITIQN
-848 TSAFDAAIRQ
+848 TSAFDAAIRK
-858 VAINDTNNYF
+858 VTIDNTTDF
-868 TVNGDGSSKIPA
+868 TINGDGFSKISA

-893 ADLAEGPYSTKVTV
+893 SDLGKGAYFTKVTV
-907 TYNSGAGTS
+907 TYNSGEGTS

-931 TPAPQALSVTLS
+931 TPVVPDPQALSVTLS
-943 LTEGSADM
+943 GGAPSM
-951 TVGDTIKLTAYATG
+951 TVGETISLTANATG
-965 GDGSYQYSWDGGGT
+965 GDGNYQYSWDGGGT
-979 YVDASTWS
+979 YSDASTWS
-987 YELVDGDAAKS
+987 YELVADDEAKS

-1058 VQETYTEPVQDTYT
+1058 VQETYTEPVQ
-1072 DPVQDTYTEPVQETY
+1072 ETY
-1087 TEPAQEPVAEPEPQA
+1087 TEPAPEPAAEPESQA
-1102 PAAAV
+1102 PAATV
-1107 LTIQSKSSVTKGK
+1107 LTIQASKSSIVKGK

-1125 ALMNDQ
+1125 ALINDE

-1167 AADETATSLT
+1167 AVDETATSLT

-1192 NLKVKEAQTTETAN
+1192 NLQVKEAQTTETVN
-1206 TTTETVVNDDGTNDA
+1206 TTETVVNDDGTNDA

>member
-257 VAPNTAT
+257 VAPSTAT

-481 DTSSETATVVVK
+481 DTSSQTATVVVK

-639 NVTSATLSGKNP
+639 NVTSATLSGKNH
-651 AIFALS
+651 ASFALS

-662 IKAGDKDSTTYTV
+662 IKAGDKDSSTYTV
-675 IPMLGQQ
+675 IPNLGLSE
-682 AGTYS
+682 GTYS

-719 GKVDFGSVAEGST
+719 GNVNFGSVAEGST
-732 PGAAAISIKNTGDVT
+732 PGAAAISIENTGDVT

-756 SQNFTVNTT
+756 SKNFTVNTT
-765 GSTNIAAGATDT
+765 GSTNIAADATDT
-777 TWTVQPVA
+777 TWTVQPVSGLSA
-785 GLPAGAYTGQITV
+785 GTYTGQITV

-804 PATAQVTL
+804 PATARVTL
-812 TVSEGSVPAEAT
+812 TVSEGSAPAEAT

-893 ADLAEGPYSTKVTV
+893 ADLPAGPYSTKVTV
-907 TYNSGAGTS
+907 TYNSGEGTS

-931 TPAPQALSVTLS
+931 TPVVPDPQALSVTLS
-943 LTEGSADM
+943 GGAPSM
-951 TVGDTIKLTAYATG
+951 TVGETISLTANATG
-965 GDGSYQYSWDGGGT
+965 GDGNYQYSWDGGGT
-979 YVDASTWS
+979 YSDASTWS
-987 YELVDGDAAKS
+987 YELVADDEAKS

-1058 VQETYTEPVQDTYT
+1058 VQETYTEPVQ
-1072 DPVQDTYTEPVQETY
+1072 
-1087 TEPAQEPVAEPEPQA
+1087 EPVAEPEPQA

-1131 AIVYDSNNDEAYP
+1131 AIVYDSDNVEAYP

-1154 KGTSISA
+1154 KETSISA

-1167 AADETATSLT
+1167 AVDETATSLT
-1177 VTATLKSD
+1177 LTATLKSD
-1185 QNNFSTV
+1185 ANNFSTM
-1192 NLKVKEAQTTETAN
+1192 NLQVKEAQTTETVN
-1206 TTTETVVNDDGTNDA
+1206 TTETVVNDDGTNDA

>member
-257 VAPNTAT
+257 ISPSTAT

-522 NTGSAG
+522 NTGSAA
-528 ATITGVT
+528 ATITGVA
-535 SSDPARFI
+535 SSDPDRFI
-543 VNTNGS
+543 ISTNGS

-601 APASELFIGNL
+601 APVSELVIGNL
-612 VFDPVQEGYQAV
+612 VFDPMQEGYQPV

-651 AIFALS
+651 TSFTLG
-657 GGAAT
+657 GGATT
-662 IKAGDKDSTTYTV
+662 IKAGATDSTTYTV
-675 IPMLGQQ
+675 IPVLGQQ

-719 GKVDFGSVAEGST
+719 GNVDFGSVAEGST
-732 PGAAAISIKNTGDVT
+732 PGAAAISIENTGDVT

-765 GSTNIAAGATDT
+765 GSTNIAADATDT

-785 GLPAGAYTGQITV
+785 GLPAGTYTGQITV

-812 TVSEGSVPAEAT
+812 TVSGGSAPAEAT

-836 GKLEN
+836 GELEN

-893 ADLAEGPYSTKVTV
+893 ANLVEGTYSTKVTV

-931 TPAPQALSVTLS
+931 APAPQALSVTLS
-943 LTEGSADM
+943 FEEGSENM
-951 TVGDTIKLTAYATG
+951 TVGQRIKLTANATG

-998 PLGLWV
+998 PLSLWV
-1004 IVKDGSGATATS
+1004 IVQDGSGATATS

-1058 VQETYTEPVQDTYT
+1058 VQETYTEPVQ
-1072 DPVQDTYTEPVQETY
+1072 ETY
-1087 TEPAQEPVAEPEPQA
+1087 TEPAPEPAAEPESQA
-1102 PAAAV
+1102 PAAVV

>member
-1 MKRFLAVL
+1 
-9 LVAVMLMSILPATSM
+9 
-24 AASYATV
+24 
-31 VGGWLRLRSAPNF
+31 
-44 NATTITSYYTGTQ
+44 
-57 VQIISSSGGWYKVQ
+57 
-71 TPDGRIGYMYGDYL
+71 
-85 RVGGS
+85 
-90 IPSEGTAY
+90 
-98 VTSYNGYGVRLRTGP
+98 
-113 GTGYRIIRT
+113 
-122 YAVGTPVTVLER
+122 
-134 GTYWSRIS
+134 
-142 IGGTVGYMMS
+142 MS

-235 EVTSVTLN
+235 EITSVTLN

-257 VAPNTAT
+257 ISPSTAT

-309 AATNAVVSNTVLT
+309 AATNAVISNTVLT

-404 ADVTIRNE
+404 ADVVIRND
-412 TNPTA
+412 TNPTT

-438 TYQWN
+438 TYQWK
-443 RDGAAISGATS
+443 RDGAAISGATA

-493 APVLGLIVP
+493 APVLWLIVP

-511 EQPAAAALTIT
+511 ERPAAAALTIT

-586 TVSST
+586 TVPST

-596 KESAP
+596 KGSAP
-601 APASELFIGNL
+601 APASELVIGN
-612 VFDPVQEGYQAV
+612 VAFDPLEKGYSV
-624 PEKAFTV
+624 PAAKNFTV
-631 TNTGAADV
+631 SNTGNADV
-639 NVTSATLSGKNP
+639 TVNSAALIGKNP
-651 AIFALS
+651 DAFVL
-657 GGAAT
+657 GGVTTA
-662 IKAGDKDSTTYTV
+662 IKAGETASYSVQPAGGLTEGTYT
-675 IPMLGQQ
+675 
-682 AGTYS
+682 
-687 ATLVLTYDN
+687 ATLVVTYDG
-696 GKTAQADVTF
+696 GKTAQADVSF
-706 TVSATAGTPSLTV
+706 TVTQGVVTEPSLKV
-719 GKVDFGSVAEGST
+719 GDVNFGSVVKGS
-732 PGAAAISIKNTGDVT
+732 ALDAQSVSITNVGGST
-747 ATITDVSVD
+747 ATITRVYLSGTNAD
-756 SQNFTVNTT
+756 SFTVNDN
-765 GSTNIAAGATDT
+765 GSTQIAVDGPDAS
-777 TWTVQPVA
+777 WKVQPNA
-785 GLPAGAYTGQITV
+785 GLEAGTYSAQINV
-798 TYNGAA
+798 EYNGSAS
-804 PATAQVTL
+804 PATAPVTL
-812 TVSEGSVPAEAT
+812 TVTESGTPSTAELTLAPVTESQPADNLSPVTLTIMNNSDVEAVIESVKVSDETNFTTNYDGSTYIGARGEDKSWKVMLTAAPAE
-824 LSVDGATVTQTV
+824 
-836 GKLEN
+836 
-841 IPITIRN
+841 N
-848 TSAFDAAIRQ
+848 TYTTNAI
-858 VAINDTNNYF
+858 V
-868 TVNGDGSSKIPA
+868 V
-880 NQSDASSWYVTPK
+880 
-893 ADLAEGPYSTKVTV
+893 
-907 TYNSGAGTS
+907 YNSGAGTES
-916 DHTAEATITLNVSGS
+916 KTVETTVTIQVTAAAQTG
-931 TPAPQALSVTLS
+931 LSEVPNADVT
-943 LTEGSADM
+943 T
-951 TVGDTIKLTAYATG
+951 GD
-965 GDGSYQYSWDGGGT
+965 
-979 YVDASTWS
+979 V
-987 YELVDGDAAKS
+987 VDGMMPAGNEGTTQS
-998 PLGLWV
+998 
-1004 IVKDGSGATATS
+1004 
-1016 NSITISVTN
+1016 
-1025 PSASTLDL
+1025 DL
-1033 LPSDNNMDTL
+1033 QPVAD
-1043 QEEPAVS
+1043 PA
-1050 QTQTYTEP
+1050 QQTYTEP
-1058 VQETYTEPVQDTYT
+1058 VQDTYTEPVQDTYTESVQETYT

-1087 TEPAQEPVAEPEPQA
+1087 TEPAQEPVAEPESQA
-1102 PAAAV
+1102 PATTV
-1107 LTIQSKSSVTKGK
+1107 LTIQASKSSIVKGK

-1125 ALMNDQ
+1125 ALINDE

-1177 VTATLKSD
+1177 LTATLKSD
-1185 QNNFSTV
+1185 ANNFSTM
-1192 NLKVKEAQTTETAN
+1192 NLQVKEAQTTETVN

>member
-9 LVAVMLMSILPATSM
+9 LVAVMLLSVLPATSM

-44 NATTITSYYTGTQ
+44 SASTITSYYTGTQ
-57 VQIISSSGGWYKVQ
+57 VQILSSSGGWYKVQ
-71 TPDGRIGYMYGDYL
+71 TPDGRTGYMYGDYL

-257 VAPNTAT
+257 VSPSTAT

-309 AATNAVVSNTVLT
+309 AATNAVISNTVLT

-390 SSGLTAAVSASRAI
+390 SSGLTAAVSASRAV
-404 ADVTIRNE
+404 ADVTIRNDS
-412 TNPTA
+412 NPTA

-443 RDGAAISGATS
+443 RDGAAIYGAT
-454 ASYTVAAEDEGH
+454 AVSYTVAAEDAGC

-481 DTSSETATVVVK
+481 DTSSETAVVVVK
-493 APVLGLIVP
+493 APELGLTTPV
-502 TFAEVVAGY
+502 FAAVEVGY
-511 EQPAAAALTIT
+511 EQPAAQPLTIPNSGT
-522 NTGSAG
+522 AA
-528 ATITGVT
+528 ATITSVAC
-535 SSDPARFI
+535 DDNRFTI
-543 VNTNGS
+543 TEGNK
-549 SQIAAGATDTS
+549 QIAASTTDTS
-560 WTIQPAAGLAAGT
+560 WTIRPAADLGADT
-573 YGATVTVTYDGGK
+573 YNATVTVTYDGGK
-586 TVSST
+586 TATAS
-591 VSFVV
+591 VSFTVT
-596 KESAP
+596 AP
-601 APASELFIGNL
+601 APVPGTELKIDN
-612 VFDPVQEGYQAV
+612 VTFDAVKEGYDEVAA
-624 PEKAFTV
+624 KDLTV
-631 TNTGAADV
+631 TNNSDAEVSITRAVMNGEKATKYFSLGGITTAIGAHE
-639 NVTSATLSGKNP
+639 
-651 AIFALS
+651 
-657 GGAAT
+657 
-662 IKAGDKDSTTYTV
+662 TYTYYV
-675 IPMLGQQ
+675 KPNTGLS
-682 AGTYS
+682 AGTYT
-687 ATLVLTYDN
+687 ATFQVTYDD
-696 GKTAQADVTF
+696 GKTATATVTF
-706 TVSATAGTPSLTV
+706 TVEAADQTGQS
-719 GKVDFGSVAEGST
+719 EGSNT
-732 PGAAAISIKNTGDVT
+732 SSTTGDVVDGTGT
-747 ATITDVSVD
+747 ANDTT
-756 SQNFTVNTT
+756 SQ
-765 GSTNIAAGATDT
+765 TDT
-777 TWTVQPVA
+777 TQQTDADTTQQT
-785 GLPAGAYTGQITV
+785 GADTTQQTSAD
-798 TYNGAA
+798 T
-804 PATAQVTL
+804 
-812 TVSEGSVPAEAT
+812 
-824 LSVDGATVTQTV
+824 TQT
-836 GKLEN
+836 GADAT
-841 IPITIRN
+841 PQPGADTTQQTGADTTQQTGADTTQQ
-848 TSAFDAAIRQ
+848 TSADTTQQTDA
-858 VAINDTNNYF
+858 DT
-868 TVNGDGSSKIPA
+868 TQQI
-880 NQSDASSWYVTPK
+880 
-893 ADLAEGPYSTKVTV
+893 
-907 TYNSGAGTS
+907 
-916 DHTAEATITLNVSGS
+916 
-931 TPAPQALSVTLS
+931 
-943 LTEGSADM
+943 SAD
-951 TVGDTIKLTAYATG
+951 TT
-965 GDGSYQYSWDGGGT
+965 Q
-979 YVDASTWS
+979 
-987 YELVDGDAAKS
+987 
-998 PLGLWV
+998 
-1004 IVKDGSGATATS
+1004 
-1016 NSITISVTN
+1016 
-1025 PSASTLDL
+1025 
-1033 LPSDNNMDTL
+1033 
-1043 QEEPAVS
+1043 
-1050 QTQTYTEP
+1050 QTYSEP
-1058 VQETYTEPVQDTYT
+1058 EQQ
-1072 DPVQDTYTEPVQETY
+1072 
-1087 TEPAQEPVAEPEPQA
+1087 PAAEPESQA
-1102 PAAAV
+1102 PAATE
-1107 LTIQSKSSVTKGK
+1107 LTIQPATGSVTKGK

-1125 ALMNDQ
+1125 ALINNE
-1131 AIVYDSNNDEAYP
+1131 AIVYNSENDEAYP
-1144 ILWTLSGAKS
+1144 ILWTLSGAS
-1154 KGTSISA
+1154 KKTSISA

-1167 AADETATSLT
+1167 DADETATSLT

-1185 QNNFSTV
+1185 ANHFSTV
-1192 NLKVKEAQTTETAN
+1192 NLQVKEAQTTETTDTADTAVDTIIN
-1206 TTTETVVNDDGTNDA
+1206 EDGTNDIM
-1221 GMELLDTLLNP
+1221 MESLEMIFNQ

>member
-9 LVAVMLMSILPATSM
+9 LVAVMLLSVLPATSM

-44 NATTITSYYTGTQ
+44 SASTITSYYTGTQ
-57 VQIISSSGGWYKVQ
+57 VQILSSSGGWYKVQ
-71 TPDGRIGYMYGDYL
+71 TPDGRTGYMYGDYL

-257 VAPNTAT
+257 VSPSTAT

-309 AATNAVVSNTVLT
+309 AATNAVISNTVLT

-390 SSGLTAAVSASRAI
+390 SSGLTAAVSASRAV
-404 ADVTIRNE
+404 ADVTIRNDS
-412 TNPTA
+412 NPTA

-443 RDGAAISGATS
+443 RDGAAISGAT
-454 ASYTVAAEDEGH
+454 AVSYTVAAEDAGC

-481 DTSSETATVVVK
+481 DTSSQTAAVVVK
-493 APVLGLIVP
+493 APELGLTKPV
-502 TFAEVVAGY
+502 FAAVEVGY
-511 EQPAAAALTIT
+511 ERPDAQPLTIANSGT
-522 NTGSAG
+522 AA
-528 ATITGVT
+528 ATITSVVC
-535 SSDPARFI
+535 DDNRFTI
-543 VNTNGS
+543 TEGNK
-549 SQIAAGATDTS
+549 QIAASTTDTS
-560 WTIQPAAGLAAGT
+560 WTIRPAAGLGADT
-573 YGATVTVTYDGGK
+573 YNATVTVTYDGGK
-586 TVSST
+586 TATAS
-591 VSFVV
+591 VSFTVT
-596 KESAP
+596 AP
-601 APASELFIGNL
+601 APAPVSELVIGN
-612 VFDPVQEGYQAV
+612 VAFDPLQKGYAESPEAV
-624 PEKAFTV
+624 FTV
-631 TNTGAADV
+631 SNKGNTDLTVESVYLDGPNANCFTYAA
-639 NVTSATLSGKNP
+639 AT
-651 AIFALS
+651 
-657 GGAAT
+657 AT
-662 IKAGDKDSTTYTV
+662 IKAGETDNTTYTV
-675 IPMLGQQ
+675 KPNTGLS
-682 AGTYS
+682 AGIYT
-687 ATLVLTYDN
+687 ATFQVTYDD
-696 GKTAQADVTF
+696 GKTATATVTF
-706 TVSATAGTPSLTV
+706 TVEAADQTGQS
-719 GKVDFGSVAEGST
+719 EGSNT
-732 PGAAAISIKNTGDVT
+732 SSTTGDVVDGTGT
-747 ATITDVSVD
+747 ANDTT
-756 SQNFTVNTT
+756 SQ
-765 GSTNIAAGATDT
+765 TDT
-777 TWTVQPVA
+777 TQ
-785 GLPAGAYTGQITV
+785 Q
-798 TYNGAA
+798 NGAD
-804 PATAQVTL
+804 TTQQN
-812 TVSEGSVPAEAT
+812 
-824 LSVDGATVTQTV
+824 GADTTQQT
-836 GKLEN
+836 GADTTQQN
-841 IPITIRN
+841 GADDT
-848 TSAFDAAIRQ
+848 TQQTGADTTQQTGADTTQQTGADDTTQQTGADTTQQTGADTTQQTDA
-858 VAINDTNNYF
+858 DT
-868 TVNGDGSSKIPA
+868 TQQI
-880 NQSDASSWYVTPK
+880 
-893 ADLAEGPYSTKVTV
+893 
-907 TYNSGAGTS
+907 
-916 DHTAEATITLNVSGS
+916 
-931 TPAPQALSVTLS
+931 
-943 LTEGSADM
+943 SAD
-951 TVGDTIKLTAYATG
+951 TTQQTDADTT
-965 GDGSYQYSWDGGGT
+965 QQ
-979 YVDASTWS
+979 
-987 YELVDGDAAKS
+987 
-998 PLGLWV
+998 
-1004 IVKDGSGATATS
+1004 
-1016 NSITISVTN
+1016 IS
-1025 PSASTLDL
+1025 A
-1033 LPSDNNMDTL
+1033 DTT
-1043 QEEPAVS
+1043 Q
-1050 QTQTYTEP
+1050 QTYSEP
-1058 VQETYTEPVQDTYT
+1058 EQQ
-1072 DPVQDTYTEPVQETY
+1072 
-1087 TEPAQEPVAEPEPQA
+1087 PAAEPESQA
-1102 PAAAV
+1102 PAATE
-1107 LTIQSKSSVTKGK
+1107 LTIQPATGSVTKGK

-1125 ALMNDQ
+1125 ALINNE
-1131 AIVYDSNNDEAYP
+1131 AIVYNSENDEAYP
-1144 ILWTLSGAKS
+1144 ILWTLSGAS
-1154 KGTSISA
+1154 KKTSISA

-1167 AADETATSLT
+1167 DADETATSLT

-1185 QNNFSTV
+1185 ANHFSTV
-1192 NLKVKEAQTTETAN
+1192 NLQVKEAQTTETTDTADTAVDTIIN
-1206 TTTETVVNDDGTNDA
+1206 EDGTNDIM
-1221 GMELLDTLLNP
+1221 MESLEMIFNQ

>member
-9 LVAVMLMSILPATSM
+9 LVAVMLLSVLPATSM

-44 NATTITSYYTGTQ
+44 SASTITSYYTGTQ
-57 VQIISSSGGWYKVQ
+57 VQILGSSGGWYKVQ

-85 RVGGS
+85 RMGGS

-134 GTYWSRIS
+134 GTYWSHIS
-142 IGGTVGYMMS
+142 IGGTEGYMMS

-199 GTKVAVLQ
+199 GTEVAVLQ

-257 VAPNTAT
+257 VAPSNAT

-273 VLKSTNTT
+273 TLKSTNST

-286 NDVGKTIQLR
+286 SDVGKTIQLR

-332 VGDVMTATL
+332 VGDVMTATI

-363 TYTVTANDVG
+363 TYTVTAADVG

-390 SSGLTAAVSASRAI
+390 SSGLTAPVSASRAV
-404 ADVTIRNE
+404 ADVVIRNNS
-412 TNPTA
+412 NPTV
-417 GAAPSVGDK
+417 GAAPSVGDQ

-443 RDGAAISGATS
+443 RDGAAIAGATA

-466 KLSVTVTGTGSYTGT
+466 KLSVTVTGTGSYSGT
-481 DTSSETATVVVK
+481 DTSSETAAVVVK

-502 TFAEVVAGY
+502 SFDEVVAGY
-511 EQPAAAALTIT
+511 EQPAAKALTIT

-528 ATITGVT
+528 ATISSVA
-535 SSDPARFI
+535 SSDPSRFI
-543 VNTNGS
+543 INTTGS
-549 SQIAAGATDTS
+549 TQIAAGATDTS
-560 WTIQPAAGLAAGT
+560 WTIQPAANLPAGT

-596 KESAP
+596 KDSAP
-601 APASELFIGNL
+601 APVSELVIGN
-612 VFDPVQEGYQAV
+612 VAFDPQKEGYSV
-624 PEKAFTV
+624 PAAKNFTV
-631 TNTGAADV
+631 TNAGGADV
-639 NVTSATLSGKNP
+639 TVNSAALVGKDPTAFILGGTVTG
-651 AIFALS
+651 
-657 GGAAT
+657 
-662 IKAGDKDSTTYTV
+662 IKAGES
-675 IPMLGQQ
+675 
-682 AGTYS
+682 ATYS
-687 ATLVLTYDN
+687 VQPAGGLTEGSYTATLVVTYDG
-696 GKTAQADVTF
+696 GKTAQADVSF
-706 TVSATAGTPSLTV
+706 TVTKDAAAEPSLTV
-719 GKVDFGSVAEGST
+719 APVNFGSVVKGSAPSVQTISISNGGGST
-732 PGAAAISIKNTGDVT
+732 AAITRVYLSGTN
-747 ATITDVSVD
+747 AD
-756 SQNFTVNTT
+756 SFIVNDN
-765 GSTNIAAGATDT
+765 GSTQIAVGGPDT
-777 TWTVQPVA
+777 SWTVQPQANLEV
-785 GLPAGAYTGQITV
+785 GTYTAQINV
-798 TYNGAA
+798 EYNGTNS
-804 PATAQVTL
+804 PATAEVTL
-812 TVSEGSVPAEAT
+812 TVTESGTPSTAV
-824 LSVDGATVTQTV
+824 LTV
-836 GKLEN
+836 GNVEVSQTADSLT
-841 IPITIRN
+841 PVDLTIQNNSDVDAVIESVKVSDEANFTTNYDGSTRIAAHGSD
-848 TSAFDAAIRQ
+848 TSWKVTLKAAPM
-858 VAINDTNNYF
+858 
-868 TVNGDGSSKIPA
+868 NGD
-880 NQSDASSWYVTPK
+880 
-893 ADLAEGPYSTKVTV
+893 YSTQAIIA
-907 TYNSGAGTS
+907 YNSGAGTE
-916 DHTAEATITLNVSGS
+916 TKTVEAV
-931 TPAPQALSVTLS
+931 VTFK
-943 LTEGSADM
+943 
-951 TVGDTIKLTAYATG
+951 VTG
-965 GDGSYQYSWDGGGT
+965 AAQTGLWEDPNAGVTTND
-979 YVDASTWS
+979 V
-987 YELVDGDAAKS
+987 VDGTTPPAQNEVVAQPDLQ
-998 PLGLWV
+998 P
-1004 IVKDGSGATATS
+1004 
-1016 NSITISVTN
+1016 ITDPNQVA
-1025 PSASTLDL
+1025 P
-1033 LPSDNNMDTL
+1033 
-1043 QEEPAVS
+1043 V
-1050 QTQTYTEP
+1050 EP
-1058 VQETYTEPVQDTYT
+1058 VQEIPV
-1072 DPVQDTYTEPVQETY
+1072 EPVQEVPA
-1087 TEPAQEPVAEPEPQA
+1087 EPAQDIAVEPEIQA
-1102 PAAAV
+1102 PAATV
-1107 LTIQSKSSVTKGK
+1107 LTIQTAKNSVTKGK
-1120 TLQLT
+1120 TLQLD
-1125 ALMNDQ
+1125 ALINDQ
-1131 AIVYDSNNDEAYP
+1131 LIIYENDDTYP
-1144 ILWTLSGAKS
+1144 IQWTVSGANS
-1154 KGTSISA
+1154 KGTIIST

-1167 AADETATSLT
+1167 AADETASSIT

-1185 QNNFSTV
+1185 LNNTCFV
-1192 NLKVKEAQTTETAN
+1192 NLQIKEPQKTEASDITV
-1206 TTTETVVNDDGTNDA
+1206 ETVVNEDGTNDA
-1221 GMELLDTLLNP
+1221 GIELLDTLLNP

>member
-9 LVAVMLMSILPATSM
+9 LVAVMLLSVLPATSM

-44 NATTITSYYTGTQ
+44 SASTITSYYTGTQ
-57 VQIISSSGGWYKVQ
+57 VQILSSSGGWYKVQ
-71 TPDGRIGYMYGDYL
+71 TPDGRTGYMYGDYL

-257 VAPNTAT
+257 VSPSTAT

-309 AATNAVVSNTVLT
+309 AATNAVISNTVLT

-390 SSGLTAAVSASRAI
+390 SSGLTAAVSASRAV
-404 ADVTIRNE
+404 ADVTIRNDS
-412 TNPTA
+412 NPTA

-443 RDGAAISGATS
+443 RDGAAISGAT
-454 ASYTVAAEDEGH
+454 AVSYTVAAEDAGC

-481 DTSSETATVVVK
+481 DTSSETAVVVVK
-493 APVLGLIVP
+493 APELGLTTPV
-502 TFAEVVAGY
+502 FAAVEVGY
-511 EQPAAAALTIT
+511 ERPDAQPLTIANSGT
-522 NTGSAG
+522 AA
-528 ATITGVT
+528 ATITSVACDNNNSFTITEG
-535 SSDPARFI
+535 
-543 VNTNGS
+543 NK
-549 SQIAAGATDTS
+549 QIAASTTDTS
-560 WTIQPAAGLAAGT
+560 WTIRPAAGLGADT
-573 YGATVTVTYDGGK
+573 YNATVTVTYDGGK
-586 TVSST
+586 TDTAS
-591 VSFVV
+591 VSFTVN
-596 KESAP
+596 AP
-601 APASELFIGNL
+601 APAPVSELVIGN
-612 VFDPVQEGYQAV
+612 VAFDPLQKGYAESPEAV
-624 PEKAFTV
+624 FTV
-631 TNTGAADV
+631 SNKGNTDLTVESVYLDGPNANCFTYAA
-639 NVTSATLSGKNP
+639 AT
-651 AIFALS
+651 
-657 GGAAT
+657 AT
-662 IKAGDKDSTTYTV
+662 IKAGETDNTTYTV
-675 IPMLGQQ
+675 RPIMGLTE
-682 AGTYS
+682 GTYT
-687 ATLVLTYDN
+687 ATLVVTYDG
-696 GKTAQADVTF
+696 GKTATATVTF
-706 TVSATAGTPSLTV
+706 TVEAADQTGQS
-719 GKVDFGSVAEGST
+719 EGSNT
-732 PGAAAISIKNTGDVT
+732 DSTTGDVVDGTGT
-747 ATITDVSVD
+747 ANDTT
-756 SQNFTVNTT
+756 SQ
-765 GSTNIAAGATDT
+765 TDT
-777 TWTVQPVA
+777 TQQTDADTTQQT
-785 GLPAGAYTGQITV
+785 GADTTQQTGADTTQT
-798 TYNGAA
+798 GAD
-804 PATAQVTL
+804 ATQQTGADTTQQTGAD
-812 TVSEGSVPAEAT
+812 TTQQTGADTTQQTGADAT
-824 LSVDGATVTQTV
+824 QQTGADTTQQTGADTTQQTGADTGDVVDGAS
-836 GKLEN
+836 
-841 IPITIRN
+841 
-848 TSAFDAAIRQ
+848 TS
-858 VAINDTNNYF
+858 N
-868 TVNGDGSSKIPA
+868 
-880 NQSDASSWYVTPK
+880 DASSQM
-893 ADLAEGPYSTKVTV
+893 DL
-907 TYNSGAGTS
+907 
-916 DHTAEATITLNVSGS
+916 
-931 TPAPQALSVTLS
+931 
-943 LTEGSADM
+943 
-951 TVGDTIKLTAYATG
+951 
-965 GDGSYQYSWDGGGT
+965 
-979 YVDASTWS
+979 
-987 YELVDGDAAKS
+987 
-998 PLGLWV
+998 
-1004 IVKDGSGATATS
+1004 
-1016 NSITISVTN
+1016 
-1025 PSASTLDL
+1025 
-1033 LPSDNNMDTL
+1033 
-1043 QEEPAVS
+1043 S
-1050 QTQTYTEP
+1050 QQTYSEST
-1058 VQETYTEPVQDTYT
+1058 QQS
-1072 DPVQDTYTEPVQETY
+1072 
-1087 TEPAQEPVAEPEPQA
+1087 AAEPEPQA
-1102 PAAAV
+1102 PAQVV
-1107 LTIQSKSSVTKGK
+1107 LAIQQTKSSVTKGK

-1131 AIVYDSNNDEAYP
+1131 ATAYDSNNDEAYP
-1144 ILWTLSGAKS
+1144 ILWTLSGAMS

-1161 SGLLTV
+1161 GGLLTV
-1167 AADETATSLT
+1167 AADETATTLT

-1185 QNNFSTV
+1185 PANTCPVTLQ
-1192 NLKVKEAQTTETAN
+1192 VKEAKTTET
-1206 TTTETVVNDDGTNDA
+1206 TETTDTADTTVDTVINEDGTNDI
-1221 GMELLDTLLNP
+1221 GMASFDALFNP

>member
-651 AIFALS
+651 TSFTLG
-657 GGAAT
+657 GGATT
-662 IKAGDKDSTTYTV
+662 IKAGATDSTTYTV
-675 IPMLGQQ
+675 IPVLGQQ

-687 ATLVLTYDN
+687 ATLELTYDN

-719 GKVDFGSVAEGST
+719 GNVDFGSVAEGST
-732 PGAAAISIKNTGDVT
+732 PGAAAISIENTGDVT

-765 GSTNIAAGATDT
+765 GSTNIAADATDT

-812 TVSEGSVPAEAT
+812 TVSGGSAPAEAT

-836 GKLEN
+836 GELEN

-893 ADLAEGPYSTKVTV
+893 ANLVEGTYSTKVTV

-931 TPAPQALSVTLS
+931 APAPQALSVTLS
-943 LTEGSADM
+943 FEEGSENM
-951 TVGDTIKLTAYATG
+951 TVGQRIKLTANATG

-998 PLGLWV
+998 PLSLWV
-1004 IVKDGSGATATS
+1004 IVQDGSGATATS

-1058 VQETYTEPVQDTYT
+1058 VQETYTEPVQE
-1072 DPVQDTYTEPVQETY
+1072 TYTEPVQETY
-1087 TEPAQEPVAEPEPQA
+1087 TEPAPEPAAEPESQA

-1206 TTTETVVNDDGTNDA
+1206 TTTETVVNVDGTNDA

>member
-9 LVAVMLMSILPATSM
+9 LVAVMLLSVLPATSM

-44 NATTITSYYTGTQ
+44 SASTITSYYTGTQ
-57 VQIISSSGGWYKVQ
+57 VQILSSSGGWYKVQ
-71 TPDGRIGYMYGDYL
+71 TPDGRTGYMYGDYL

-257 VAPNTAT
+257 VSPSTAT

-309 AATNAVVSNTVLT
+309 AATNAVISNTVLT

-390 SSGLTAAVSASRAI
+390 SSGLTAAVSASRAV
-404 ADVTIRNE
+404 ADVTIRNDS
-412 TNPTA
+412 NPTA

-443 RDGAAISGATS
+443 RDGAAISGAT
-454 ASYTVAAEDEGH
+454 AVSYTVAAEDAGC

-481 DTSSETATVVVK
+481 DTSSETAVVVVK
-493 APVLGLIVP
+493 APKLSIDGI
-502 TFAEVVAGY
+502 TFAEVVEGY
-511 EQPAAAALTIT
+511 EQPVAQALTIK
-522 NTGSAG
+522 NEGN
-528 ATITGVT
+528 ATANITVA
-535 SSDPARFI
+535 SSDNDHFTLTQG
-543 VNTNGS
+543 NT
-549 SQIAAGATDTS
+549 Q
-560 WTIQPAAGLAAGT
+560 
-573 YGATVTVTYDGGK
+573 
-586 TVSST
+586 
-591 VSFVV
+591 
-596 KESAP
+596 
-601 APASELFIGNL
+601 
-612 VFDPVQEGYQAV
+612 
-624 PEKAFTV
+624 
-631 TNTGAADV
+631 
-639 NVTSATLSGKNP
+639 
-651 AIFALS
+651 
-657 GGAAT
+657 
-662 IKAGDKDSTTYTV
+662 
-675 IPMLGQQ
+675 
-682 AGTYS
+682 
-687 ATLVLTYDN
+687 
-696 GKTAQADVTF
+696 
-706 TVSATAGTPSLTV
+706 
-719 GKVDFGSVAEGST
+719 
-732 PGAAAISIKNTGDVT
+732 
-747 ATITDVSVD
+747 
-756 SQNFTVNTT
+756 
-765 GSTNIAAGATDT
+765 IAAGATDT
-777 TWTVQPVA
+777 TWTIQPKA
-785 GLPAGAYTGQITV
+785 GLAARDYLAKITV
-798 TYNGAA
+798 SYDGGRSTVGDVTFIVKESTPTPGSELKIDGVTFDTVQEGYDPVDPQNLTVTNTSDAEVNITSAVLTLDSDSGDFYLDGITASIDAHGTYNYTINPIEGLDAGTYTA
-804 PATAQVTL
+804 VFQVTYGDNKIATANVSFTVTSADQ
-812 TVSEGSVPAEAT
+812 TSQSEGS
-824 LSVDGATVTQTV
+824 
-836 GKLEN
+836 
-841 IPITIRN
+841 N
-848 TSAFDAAIRQ
+848 TSSTTGDVIDGTSTA
-858 VAINDTNNYF
+858 NDT
-868 TVNGDGSSKIPA
+868 TSQTDPA
-880 NQSDASSWYVTPK
+880 QQTG
-893 ADLAEGPYSTKVTV
+893 ADTTQQ
-907 TYNSGAGTS
+907 TGADDTTQQTGADTTQQTGA
-916 DHTAEATITLNVSGS
+916 DTTQQT
-931 TPAPQALSVTLS
+931 
-943 LTEGSADM
+943 SAD
-951 TVGDTIKLTAYATG
+951 TTQQTDADTT
-965 GDGSYQYSWDGGGT
+965 QQ
-979 YVDASTWS
+979 
-987 YELVDGDAAKS
+987 
-998 PLGLWV
+998 
-1004 IVKDGSGATATS
+1004 
-1016 NSITISVTN
+1016 IS
-1025 PSASTLDL
+1025 A
-1033 LPSDNNMDTL
+1033 DTT
-1043 QEEPAVS
+1043 Q
-1050 QTQTYTEP
+1050 QTYSEP
-1058 VQETYTEPVQDTYT
+1058 EQQ
-1072 DPVQDTYTEPVQETY
+1072 
-1087 TEPAQEPVAEPEPQA
+1087 PAAEPESQA
-1102 PAAAV
+1102 PAATE
-1107 LTIQSKSSVTKGK
+1107 LTIQPATGSVTKGK

-1125 ALMNDQ
+1125 ALINNE
-1131 AIVYDSNNDEAYP
+1131 AIVYNSENDEAYP
-1144 ILWTLSGAKS
+1144 ILWTLSGANS
-1154 KGTSISA
+1154 KRTSISA

-1167 AADETATSLT
+1167 DADETATSLT

-1185 QNNFSTV
+1185 ANHFSTV
-1192 NLKVKEAQTTETAN
+1192 NLQVKEAQTTETTDTADTAVDTIIN
-1206 TTTETVVNDDGTNDA
+1206 EDGTNDIM
-1221 GMELLDTLLNP
+1221 MESLEMIFNQ

>member
-235 EVTSVTLN
+235 EITSVTLN

-257 VAPNTAT
+257 ISPSTAT

-309 AATNAVVSNTVLT
+309 AATNAVISNTVLT

-438 TYQWN
+438 TYQWK
-443 RDGAAISGATS
+443 RDGAAISGATA

-466 KLSVTVTGTGSYTGT
+466 KLSVTVTGTGSYSGS

-502 TFAEVVAGY
+502 TFAEVVEGY
-511 EQPAAAALTIT
+511 EQPAAAALRIT

-560 WTIQPAAGLAAGT
+560 WTIRPAAGLAAGT

-601 APASELFIGNL
+601 APVSELVIGN
-612 VFDPVQEGYQAV
+612 VAFDAVQVGYQQA
-624 PEKAFTV
+624 PQKSFTV
-631 TNTGAADV
+631 TNTGSVDV
-639 NVTSATLSGKNP
+639 SVTSATLSGKNP
-651 AIFALS
+651 TSFTL
-657 GGAAT
+657 GGSAAT
-662 IKAGDKDSTTYTV
+662 IKAGVTDSSTYTV
-675 IPMLGQQ
+675 IPVLGLGE
-682 AGTYS
+682 GTYS

-706 TVSATAGTPSLTV
+706 TVSATAGTPRLTV
-719 GKVDFGSVAEGST
+719 GGVDFGSVAEGST
-732 PGAAAISIKNTGDVT
+732 PGAAAISITNRGDAT

-756 SQNFTVNTT
+756 SQCFTVNTT

-785 GLPAGAYTGQITV
+785 GLSVGTYTGQIIV
-798 TYNGAA
+798 TYNDA
-804 PATAQVTL
+804 ATATAKVTL
-812 TVSEGSVPAEAT
+812 NVSGGSAPAEAS
-824 LSVDGATVTQTV
+824 LSVNDATQTQTV
-836 GKLEN
+836 GELKA
-841 IPITIRN
+841 IPITIQN
-848 TSAFDAAIRQ
+848 ASAFDAAIRK
-858 VAINDTNNYF
+858 VTINNTTDF
-868 TVNGDGSSKIPA
+868 TINGDGFSKISA

-893 ADLAEGPYSTKVTV
+893 SDLGEGAYSTKVTV
-907 TYNSGAGTS
+907 TYNSGEGTS

-931 TPAPQALSVTLS
+931 TPVVPDPQALSVTLS
-943 LTEGSADM
+943 GGAPSM
-951 TVGDTIKLTAYATG
+951 TVGETISLTANATG
-965 GDGSYQYSWDGGGT
+965 GDGNYQYSWDGGGT
-979 YVDASTWS
+979 YSDASTWS
-987 YELVDGDAAKS
+987 YELVAGDEAKS

-1050 QTQTYTEP
+1050 QTQTYTE
-1058 VQETYTEPVQDTYT
+1058 
-1072 DPVQDTYTEPVQETY
+1072 PVQDTYTEPVQETY

>member
-9 LVAVMLMSILPATSM
+9 LVAVMLLSVLPATSM

-44 NATTITSYYTGTQ
+44 SASTITSYYTGTQ
-57 VQIISSSGGWYKVQ
+57 VQILGSSGGWYKVQ

-85 RVGGS
+85 RMGGS

-134 GTYWSRIS
+134 GTYWSHIS
-142 IGGTVGYMMS
+142 IGGTEGYMMS

-199 GTKVAVLQ
+199 GTEVAVLQ

-257 VAPNTAT
+257 VAPSNAT

-273 VLKSTNTT
+273 TLKSTNST

-286 NDVGKTIQLR
+286 SDVGKTIQLR

-332 VGDVMTATL
+332 VGDVMTATI

-363 TYTVTANDVG
+363 TYTVTAADVG

-390 SSGLTAAVSASRAI
+390 SSGLTAPVSASRAV
-404 ADVTIRNE
+404 ADVVIRNDS
-412 TNPTA
+412 NPTV
-417 GAAPSVGDK
+417 GAAPSVGDQ

-443 RDGAAISGATS
+443 RDGAAIAGATA

-466 KLSVTVTGTGSYTGT
+466 KLSVTVTGTGSYSGT
-481 DTSSETATVVVK
+481 DTSSETAAVVVK

-502 TFAEVVAGY
+502 SFDEVVAGY
-511 EQPAAAALTIT
+511 EQPAAKALTIT

-528 ATITGVT
+528 ATISSVA
-535 SSDPARFI
+535 SSDPSRFI
-543 VNTNGS
+543 INTTGS
-549 SQIAAGATDTS
+549 TQIAAGATDTS
-560 WTIQPAAGLAAGT
+560 WTIQPAANLPAGT

-596 KESAP
+596 KDSAP
-601 APASELFIGNL
+601 APVSELVIGN
-612 VFDPVQEGYQAV
+612 VAFDPQKEGYSV
-624 PEKAFTV
+624 PAAKNFTV
-631 TNTGAADV
+631 TNAGGADV
-639 NVTSATLSGKNP
+639 TVNSAALVGKDPTAFILGGTVTG
-651 AIFALS
+651 
-657 GGAAT
+657 
-662 IKAGDKDSTTYTV
+662 IKAGES
-675 IPMLGQQ
+675 
-682 AGTYS
+682 ATYS
-687 ATLVLTYDN
+687 VQPAGGLSEGSYTATLVVTYDG
-696 GKTAQADVTF
+696 GKTAQADVSF
-706 TVSATAGTPSLTV
+706 TVTKDAAAEPSLTV
-719 GKVDFGSVAEGST
+719 TPVNFGSVVKGSAPSVQTISISNGGGST
-732 PGAAAISIKNTGDVT
+732 AAITRVYLSGTN
-747 ATITDVSVD
+747 AD
-756 SQNFTVNTT
+756 SFIVNDN
-765 GSTNIAAGATDT
+765 GSTQIAVGGPDT
-777 TWTVQPVA
+777 SWTVQPQANLEV
-785 GLPAGAYTGQITV
+785 GTYTAQINV
-798 TYNGAA
+798 EYNGTNS
-804 PATAQVTL
+804 PATAEVTL
-812 TVSEGSVPAEAT
+812 TVTESGTPSTAV
-824 LSVDGATVTQTV
+824 LTV
-836 GKLEN
+836 GNVEVSQTADSLT
-841 IPITIRN
+841 PVDLTIQNNSDVDAVIESVKVSDEANFTTNYDGSTRIAAHGSD
-848 TSAFDAAIRQ
+848 TSWKVTLKAAPM
-858 VAINDTNNYF
+858 
-868 TVNGDGSSKIPA
+868 NGD
-880 NQSDASSWYVTPK
+880 
-893 ADLAEGPYSTKVTV
+893 YSTQAIIA
-907 TYNSGAGTS
+907 YNSGAGTE
-916 DHTAEATITLNVSGS
+916 TKTVEAV
-931 TPAPQALSVTLS
+931 VTFK
-943 LTEGSADM
+943 
-951 TVGDTIKLTAYATG
+951 VTG
-965 GDGSYQYSWDGGGT
+965 AAQTGLWEDPNAGVTTND
-979 YVDASTWS
+979 V
-987 YELVDGDAAKS
+987 VDGTTPPAQNEVVAQPDLQ
-998 PLGLWV
+998 P
-1004 IVKDGSGATATS
+1004 
-1016 NSITISVTN
+1016 ITDPNQVA
-1025 PSASTLDL
+1025 P
-1033 LPSDNNMDTL
+1033 
-1043 QEEPAVS
+1043 V
-1050 QTQTYTEP
+1050 EP
-1058 VQETYTEPVQDTYT
+1058 VQEIPV
-1072 DPVQDTYTEPVQETY
+1072 EPVQEIPVEPVQEIPVEPVQEVPA
-1087 TEPAQEPVAEPEPQA
+1087 EPAQDIAVEPEIQA
-1102 PAAAV
+1102 PAATV
-1107 LTIQSKSSVTKGK
+1107 LTIQTAKNSVTKGK
-1120 TLQLT
+1120 TLQLD
-1125 ALMNDQ
+1125 ALINDQ
-1131 AIVYDSNNDEAYP
+1131 LIIYENDDTYP
-1144 ILWTLSGAKS
+1144 IQWTVSGANS
-1154 KGTSISA
+1154 KGTIIST

-1167 AADETATSLT
+1167 AADETASSIT

-1185 QNNFSTV
+1185 LNNTCFV
-1192 NLKVKEAQTTETAN
+1192 NLQIKEPQKTEASDITV
-1206 TTTETVVNDDGTNDA
+1206 ETVVNEDGTNDA
-1221 GMELLDTLLNP
+1221 GIELLDTLLNP

>member
-152 QFLHFGSDYPDDGN
+152 QFLHFGSDYPEDGN

-257 VAPNTAT
+257 VAPSTAT

-322 GVTLNTIAPV
+322 GVTLNTIPPV

-380 TGTGVYSGTQ
+380 TGTGVYSGTK

-404 ADVTIRNE
+404 ADVVIRNDS
-412 TNPTA
+412 NPTV

-438 TYQWN
+438 TYQWK
-443 RDGAAISGATS
+443 RDGAAISGATF

-481 DTSSETATVVVK
+481 DTSSQTATVVVK
-493 APVLGLIVP
+493 APLLGIVVP
-502 TFAEVVAGY
+502 TFDEVVVGY
-511 EQPAAAALTIT
+511 EQPAAKALTIT
-522 NTGSAG
+522 NTGSAT
-528 ATITGVT
+528 ANITSVNSD
-535 SSDPARFI
+535 SSDFVI
-543 VNTNGS
+543 TEGNK
-549 SQIAAGATDTS
+549 QIAVGATDTS
-560 WTIQPAAGLAAGT
+560 WTIQPKANLAAAK
-573 YGATVTVTYDGGK
+573 YLANITVNYDDGRSAKAPVTFI
-586 TVSST
+586 VNEST
-591 VSFVV
+591 
-596 KESAP
+596 P
-601 APASELFIGNL
+601 APVSELVIGNL
-612 VFDPVQEGYQAV
+612 TFDPVQEGYQTA
-624 PEKAFTV
+624 PEKVFTV

-651 AIFALS
+651 ASFALS

-662 IKAGDKDSTTYTV
+662 IKAGDKDSSTYTV
-675 IPMLGQQ
+675 IPNLGLSE
-682 AGTYS
+682 GTYS

-719 GKVDFGSVAEGST
+719 GSVDFGSVAEGST
-732 PGAAAISIKNTGDVT
+732 PGAAAISIQNTGDVT
-747 ATITDVSVD
+747 ASITDVSVD
-756 SQNFTVNTT
+756 SNNFTVNTT
-765 GSTNIAAGATDT
+765 GSTNIAARATDT
-777 TWTVQPVA
+777 TWTVQPVSGLSA
-785 GLPAGAYTGQITV
+785 GSYTGQITV
-798 TYNGAA
+798 SYNGDAT
-804 PATAQVTL
+804 ATAQVTL
-812 TVSEGSVPAEAT
+812 TVTGGKAPAEAS
-824 LSVDGATVTQTV
+824 LSVNDATETQTV
-836 GKLEN
+836 GELKA
-841 IPITIRN
+841 IPITIQN
-848 TSAFDAAIRQ
+848 TSAFDAAIRK
-858 VAINDTNNYF
+858 VTIDNTTDF
-868 TVNGDGSSKIPA
+868 TINGDGFSKISA

-893 ADLAEGPYSTKVTV
+893 SDLGAGAYFTKVTV
-907 TYNSGAGTS
+907 TYNSGEGTS

-931 TPAPQALSVTLS
+931 TPVVPDPQALSVTLS
-943 LTEGSADM
+943 GGAPSM
-951 TVGDTIKLTAYATG
+951 RVGETISLTANATG
-965 GDGSYQYSWDGGGT
+965 GDGNYQYSWDGGGT
-979 YVDASTWS
+979 YSDASTWS
-987 YELVDGDAAKS
+987 YELVADDEAKS

-1058 VQETYTEPVQDTYT
+1058 VQ
-1072 DPVQDTYTEPVQETY
+1072 DTYTEPVQETY
-1087 TEPAQEPVAEPEPQA
+1087 TEPAPEPAAEPEPQA

-1167 AADETATSLT
+1167 AVDETATSLT
-1177 VTATLKSD
+1177 LTATLKSD
-1185 QNNFSTV
+1185 ANNFSTM
-1192 NLKVKEAQTTETAN
+1192 NLQVKEAQTTETAN
-1206 TTTETVVNDDGTNDA
+1206 TTTETVVNVDGTNDA

>member
-249 GSVLSMQA
+249 GSVLTMQA
-257 VAPNTAT
+257 VSPSTAT

-273 VLKSTNTT
+273 VVKSTNTT

-332 VGDVMTATL
+332 VGDVMTATI
-341 NPAGAS
+341 NPAGAN

-438 TYQWN
+438 TYQWK
-443 RDGAAISGATS
+443 RDGAAISGATF

-601 APASELFIGNL
+601 APASELVIGNL
-612 VFDPVQEGYQAV
+612 TFDPVQEGYQTA
-624 PEKAFTV
+624 PEKVFTV

-651 AIFALS
+651 TSFTLG
-657 GGAAT
+657 GGATT
-662 IKAGDKDSTTYTV
+662 IKAGATDSTTYTV
-675 IPMLGQQ
+675 IPVLGQQ

-719 GKVDFGSVAEGST
+719 GKVDFGSVSEGSM
-732 PGAAAISIKNTGDVT
+732 PGAAAISIENTGDVT

-756 SQNFTVNTT
+756 SKNFTVNTT
-765 GSTNIAAGATDT
+765 GSTNIAADATDT
-777 TWTVQPVA
+777 TWTVQPVSGLSA
-785 GLPAGAYTGQITV
+785 GTYTGQIIV

-812 TVSEGSVPAEAT
+812 TVSEGSAPAEAT

-836 GKLEN
+836 GDLKN
-841 IPITIRN
+841 IPITIQN

-858 VAINDTNNYF
+858 VAINDTNNNF
-868 TVNGDGSSKIPA
+868 TVNGNGSSKISA
-880 NQSDASSWYVTPK
+880 HQSDASWYLTPNPG
-893 ADLAEGPYSTKVTV
+893 LAEGPYSTKVTV
-907 TYNSGAGTS
+907 TYNSGEGTS

-931 TPAPQALSVTLS
+931 TPVVPDPQALSVTLS
-943 LTEGSADM
+943 GGAPSM
-951 TVGDTIKLTAYATG
+951 RVGETISLTANATG
-965 GDGSYQYSWDGGGT
+965 GDGNYQYSWDGGGT
-979 YVDASTWS
+979 YSDASTWS
-987 YELVDGDAAKS
+987 YELVAGDEAKS

-1058 VQETYTEPVQDTYT
+1058 VQETYTEPVQ
-1072 DPVQDTYTEPVQETY
+1072 
-1087 TEPAQEPVAEPEPQA
+1087 EPVAEPEPQA

-1131 AIVYDSNNDEAYP
+1131 AIVYDSDNVEAYP

-1154 KGTSISA
+1154 KETSISA

-1167 AADETATSLT
+1167 AVDETATSLT
-1177 VTATLKSD
+1177 LTATLKSD
-1185 QNNFSTV
+1185 ANNFSTM
-1192 NLKVKEAQTTETAN
+1192 NLQVKEAQTTETVN
-1206 TTTETVVNDDGTNDA
+1206 TTETVVNDDGTNDA

>member
-9 LVAVMLMSILPATSM
+9 LVAVMLLSVLPAASM

-44 NATTITSYYTGTQ
+44 SASTITSYYTGTQ
-57 VQIISSSGGWYKVQ
+57 VQILGSSGGWYKVQ
-71 TPDGRIGYMYGDYL
+71 TPDGRTGYMYGDYL
-85 RVGGS
+85 RLGGS

-134 GTYWSRIS
+134 GTYWSHIS

-152 QFLHFGSDYPDDGN
+152 QFLHFGSDYPDDSN

-249 GSVLSMQA
+249 GSVLTMQA
-257 VAPNTAT
+257 VAPNGAT

-273 VLKSTNTT
+273 VLKSTNST
-281 YTVDA
+281 YTVDS

-322 GVTLNTIAPV
+322 GVTLNTTAPV
-332 VGDVMTATL
+332 VGDVMSATIT
-341 NPAGAS
+341 PAGAN

-390 SSGLTAAVSASRAI
+390 SSGLTAAVSASRAV
-404 ADVTIRNE
+404 ADVTIRNDS
-412 TNPTA
+412 NPTV
-417 GAAPSVGDK
+417 GAAPSVGDT

-443 RDGAAISGATS
+443 RDGAAISGAT
-454 ASYTVAAEDEGH
+454 AVNYTVAAEDEGH

-481 DTSSETATVVVK
+481 DTSTETAAVVAK
-493 APVLGLIVP
+493 APILGLIVP
-502 TFAEVVAGY
+502 TFDEVVAGY
-511 EQPAAAALTIT
+511 QQPAAKAMIIA
-522 NTGSAG
+522 NTGSSTANI
-528 ATITGVT
+528 ASVT
-535 SSDPARFI
+535 SSTPDLFI

-596 KESAP
+596 KGSAP
-601 APASELFIGNL
+601 APVSELSIGN
-612 VFDPVQEGYQAV
+612 VAFDPQQEGYQTV
-624 PEKAFTV
+624 SEKAFTV
-631 TNTGAADV
+631 TNTGNATVTVNSAALD
-639 NVTSATLSGKNP
+639 GKNP
-651 AIFALS
+651 TAFIL
-657 GGAAT
+657 GAGTVTT
-662 IKAGDKDSTTYTV
+662 IEAGKDASYSVLPASSLTEGTYT
-675 IPMLGQQ
+675 
-682 AGTYS
+682 
-687 ATLVLTYDN
+687 ATLVVTYDG
-696 GKTAQADVTF
+696 GKTAQADVSF
-706 TVSATAGTPSLTV
+706 TVTKGTSATPSLTV
-719 GKVDFGSVAEGST
+719 GAVDFGSFAKGSVIAAKNIPIQNSSDVA
-732 PGAAAISIKNTGDVT
+732 
-747 ATITDVSVD
+747 ATITSVVTDRNDLFSINRDGVSQVAAKD
-756 SQNFTVNTT
+756 SNN
-765 GSTNIAAGATDT
+765 
-777 TWTVQPVA
+777 TWTIQPVS
-785 GLPAGAYTGQITV
+785 GLPAGSYNANITV
-798 TYNGAA
+798 NYNGAS
-804 PATAQVTL
+804 PATATVKLDITDNGTPSAAELTVANIEVEQEANSLTPVILTIENKSDVEATILEVKPEDSDFIANSNGESNIAPGNIDQTWQITL
-812 TVSEGSVPAEAT
+812 TAAKRGN
-824 LSVDGATVTQTV
+824 
-836 GKLEN
+836 GK
-841 IPITIRN
+841 
-848 TSAFDAAIRQ
+848 
-858 VAINDTNNYF
+858 
-868 TVNGDGSSKIPA
+868 
-880 NQSDASSWYVTPK
+880 
-893 ADLAEGPYSTKVTV
+893 YSTPVNIV
-907 TYNSGAGTS
+907 YNSGAGTES
-916 DHTAEATITLNVSGS
+916 KTVQAVVTVKVTGATQTG
-931 TPAPQALSVTLS
+931 LSEVPN
-943 LTEGSADM
+943 ADM
-951 TVGDTIKLTAYATG
+951 TSGD
-965 GDGSYQYSWDGGGT
+965 
-979 YVDASTWS
+979 V
-987 YELVDGDAAKS
+987 VDGMTPTGNEGTTQPDFQPVAD
-998 PLGLWV
+998 PTQQTYTEPV
-1004 IVKDGSGATATS
+1004 Q
-1016 NSITISVTN
+1016 
-1025 PSASTLDL
+1025 
-1033 LPSDNNMDTL
+1033 DTYTDPV
-1043 QEEPAVS
+1043 QDTYTEPVQDTYTEPA
-1050 QTQTYTEP
+1050 QETYTEP
-1058 VQETYTEPVQDTYT
+1058 VQETYTEPAQETYT
-1072 DPVQDTYTEPVQETY
+1072 EPVQDTYTEPVQETY

>member
-1 MKRFLAVL
+1 ML
-9 LVAVMLMSILPATSM
+9 LSVLPATSM

-44 NATTITSYYTGTQ
+44 SASTITSYYTGTQ
-57 VQIISSSGGWYKVQ
+57 VQILGSSGGWYKVQ

-85 RVGGS
+85 RMGGS

-257 VAPNTAT
+257 VAPSNAT

-273 VLKSTNTT
+273 TLKSTNST

-286 NDVGKTIQLR
+286 SDVGKTIQLR

-332 VGDVMTATL
+332 VGDVMTATI

-363 TYTVTANDVG
+363 TYTVTAADVG

-390 SSGLTAAVSASRAI
+390 SSGLTAPVSASRAV
-404 ADVTIRNE
+404 ADVVIRNDS
-412 TNPTA
+412 NPTV
-417 GAAPSVGDK
+417 GAAPSVGDQ

-443 RDGAAISGATS
+443 RDGAAIAGATA

-466 KLSVTVTGTGSYTGT
+466 KLSVTVTGTGSYSGT
-481 DTSSETATVVVK
+481 DTSSETAAVVVK

-502 TFAEVVAGY
+502 SFDEVVAGY
-511 EQPAAAALTIT
+511 EQPAAKALTIT

-528 ATITGVT
+528 ATISSVA
-535 SSDPARFI
+535 SSDPSRFI
-543 VNTNGS
+543 INTTGS
-549 SQIAAGATDTS
+549 TQIAAGATDTS
-560 WTIQPAAGLAAGT
+560 WTIQPAANLPAGT

-596 KESAP
+596 KDSAP
-601 APASELFIGNL
+601 APVSELVIGN
-612 VFDPVQEGYQAV
+612 VAFDPQKEGYSV
-624 PEKAFTV
+624 PAAKNFTV
-631 TNTGAADV
+631 TNAGGADV
-639 NVTSATLSGKNP
+639 TVNSAALVGKDPTAFILGGTVTG
-651 AIFALS
+651 
-657 GGAAT
+657 
-662 IKAGDKDSTTYTV
+662 IKAGES
-675 IPMLGQQ
+675 
-682 AGTYS
+682 ATYS
-687 ATLVLTYDN
+687 VQPAGGLTEGSYTATLVVTYDG
-696 GKTAQADVTF
+696 GKTAQADVSF
-706 TVSATAGTPSLTV
+706 TVTKDAAAEPSLTV
-719 GKVDFGSVAEGST
+719 TPVNFGSVVKGSAPSVQTISISNGGGST
-732 PGAAAISIKNTGDVT
+732 AAITRVYLSGTN
-747 ATITDVSVD
+747 AD
-756 SQNFTVNTT
+756 SFIVNDN
-765 GSTNIAAGATDT
+765 GSTQIAVGGPDT
-777 TWTVQPVA
+777 SWTVQPQANLEV
-785 GLPAGAYTGQITV
+785 GTYTAQINV
-798 TYNGAA
+798 EYNGSAS
-804 PATAQVTL
+804 PATAAVSL
-812 TVSEGSVPAEAT
+812 TVTESGTPSTAV
-824 LSVDGATVTQTV
+824 LTV
-836 GKLEN
+836 GNVEVSQTADSLT
-841 IPITIRN
+841 PVDLTIQN
-848 TSAFDAAIRQ
+848 NSDVDAVIESVKVSDEA
-858 VAINDTNNYF
+858 NFTTNY
-868 TVNGDGSSKIPA
+868 DGSSLIA
-880 NQSDASSWYVTPK
+880 AHGSDTSWKVTLK
-893 ADLAEGPYSTKVTV
+893 AAPMNGDYSTQAIIA
-907 TYNSGAGTS
+907 YNSGVGTETKTVEAVVTFKVTGAAQTGLWEDPNAG
-916 DHTAEATITLNVSGS
+916 
-931 TPAPQALSVTLS
+931 VT
-943 LTEGSADM
+943 TND
-951 TVGDTIKLTAYATG
+951 V
-965 GDGSYQYSWDGGGT
+965 
-979 YVDASTWS
+979 
-987 YELVDGDAAKS
+987 VDGTTPPAQNEVVAQPDLQ
-998 PLGLWV
+998 P
-1004 IVKDGSGATATS
+1004 
-1016 NSITISVTN
+1016 ITDPNQVA
-1025 PSASTLDL
+1025 P
-1033 LPSDNNMDTL
+1033 
-1043 QEEPAVS
+1043 V
-1050 QTQTYTEP
+1050 EP
-1058 VQETYTEPVQDTYT
+1058 VQEIPV
-1072 DPVQDTYTEPVQETY
+1072 EPVQEIPVEPVQEVPA
-1087 TEPAQEPVAEPEPQA
+1087 EPAQDIAVEPEIQA
-1102 PAAAV
+1102 PAATV
-1107 LTIQSKSSVTKGK
+1107 LTIQTAKSSVTKGK
-1120 TLQLT
+1120 TLQLD
-1125 ALMNDQ
+1125 ALINDQ
-1131 AIVYDSNNDEAYP
+1131 LIIYENDDTYP
-1144 ILWTLSGAKS
+1144 IQWTVSGANS
-1154 KGTSISA
+1154 KGTIIST

-1167 AADETATSLT
+1167 AADETASSIT

-1185 QNNFSTV
+1185 LNNTCFV
-1192 NLKVKEAQTTETAN
+1192 NLQIKEPQKTEASDITV
-1206 TTTETVVNDDGTNDA
+1206 ETVVNEDGTNDA
-1221 GMELLDTLLNP
+1221 GIELLDTLLNP

>member
-651 AIFALS
+651 TSFTLG
-657 GGAAT
+657 GGATT
-662 IKAGDKDSTTYTV
+662 IKAGATDSTTYTV
-675 IPMLGQQ
+675 IPVLGQQ

-687 ATLVLTYDN
+687 ATLELTYDN

-719 GKVDFGSVAEGST
+719 GNVDFGSVAEGST
-732 PGAAAISIKNTGDVT
+732 PGAAAISIENTGDVT

-765 GSTNIAAGATDT
+765 GSTNIAADATDT

-812 TVSEGSVPAEAT
+812 TVSGGSAPAEAT

-836 GKLEN
+836 GELEN

-893 ADLAEGPYSTKVTV
+893 ANLVEGTYSTKVTV

-931 TPAPQALSVTLS
+931 APAPQALSVTLS
-943 LTEGSADM
+943 FEEGSENM
-951 TVGDTIKLTAYATG
+951 TVGQRIKLTANATG

-998 PLGLWV
+998 PLSLWV
-1004 IVKDGSGATATS
+1004 IVQDGSGATATS

-1058 VQETYTEPVQDTYT
+1058 VQETYTEPVQ
-1072 DPVQDTYTEPVQETY
+1072 ETY
-1087 TEPAQEPVAEPEPQA
+1087 TEPAPEPAAEPESQA

>member
-44 NATTITSYYTGTQ
+44 NAATITSYYTGTQ

-404 ADVTIRNE
+404 ADVVIRNDS
-412 TNPTA
+412 NPTV

-481 DTSSETATVVVK
+481 DTSSQTATVVVK

-624 PEKAFTV
+624 PEKVFTV

-639 NVTSATLSGKNP
+639 NVTSATLSGKNH
-651 AIFALS
+651 ASFALS

-662 IKAGDKDSTTYTV
+662 IKAGDKDSSTYTV
-675 IPMLGQQ
+675 IPNLGLSE
-682 AGTYS
+682 GTYS

-719 GKVDFGSVAEGST
+719 GNVNFGSVAEGST
-732 PGAAAISIKNTGDVT
+732 PGAAAISIENTGDVT

-756 SQNFTVNTT
+756 SKNFTVNTT
-765 GSTNIAAGATDT
+765 GSTNIAADATDT
-777 TWTVQPVA
+777 TWTVQPVSGLSA
-785 GLPAGAYTGQITV
+785 GTYTGQITV

-804 PATAQVTL
+804 PATARVTL
-812 TVSEGSVPAEAT
+812 TVSEGSAPAEAT

-893 ADLAEGPYSTKVTV
+893 ADLPAGPYSTKVTV
-907 TYNSGAGTS
+907 TYNSGEGTS

-931 TPAPQALSVTLS
+931 TPVVPDPQALSVTLS
-943 LTEGSADM
+943 GGAPSM
-951 TVGDTIKLTAYATG
+951 TVGETISLTANATG
-965 GDGSYQYSWDGGGT
+965 GDGNYQYSWDGGGT
-979 YVDASTWS
+979 YSDASTWS
-987 YELVDGDAAKS
+987 YELVADDEAKS

-1058 VQETYTEPVQDTYT
+1058 VQETYTEPVQ
-1072 DPVQDTYTEPVQETY
+1072 
-1087 TEPAQEPVAEPEPQA
+1087 EPVAEPEPQA

-1131 AIVYDSNNDEAYP
+1131 AIVYDSDNVEAYP

-1154 KGTSISA
+1154 KETSISA

-1167 AADETATSLT
+1167 AVDETATSLT
-1177 VTATLKSD
+1177 LTATLKSD
-1185 QNNFSTV
+1185 ANNFSTM
-1192 NLKVKEAQTTETAN
+1192 NLQVKEAQTTETVN
-1206 TTTETVVNDDGTNDA
+1206 TTETVVNDDGTNDA

>member
-426 LTAVP
+426 LTA
-431 SPAQATV
+431 
-438 TYQWN
+438 
-443 RDGAAISGATS
+443 
-454 ASYTVAAEDEGH
+454 
-466 KLSVTVTGTGSYTGT
+466 
-481 DTSSETATVVVK
+481 
-493 APVLGLIVP
+493 
-502 TFAEVVAGY
+502 
-511 EQPAAAALTIT
+511 AAAA
-522 NTGSAG
+522 
-528 ATITGVT
+528 
-535 SSDPARFI
+535 
-543 VNTNGS
+543 
-549 SQIAAGATDTS
+549 
-560 WTIQPAAGLAAGT
+560 
-573 YGATVTVTYDGGK
+573 
-586 TVSST
+586 
-591 VSFVV
+591 
-596 KESAP
+596 EAP
-601 APASELFIGNL
+601 
-612 VFDPVQEGYQAV
+612 Q
-624 PEKAFTV
+624 
-631 TNTGAADV
+631 
-639 NVTSATLSGKNP
+639 
-651 AIFALS
+651 
-657 GGAAT
+657 
-662 IKAGDKDSTTYTV
+662 
-675 IPMLGQQ
+675 
-682 AGTYS
+682 
-687 ATLVLTYDN
+687 
-696 GKTAQADVTF
+696 
-706 TVSATAGTPSLTV
+706 
-719 GKVDFGSVAEGST
+719 VAEDPMTVVREKHFSVKPCT
-732 PGAAAISIKNTGDVT
+732 TEEAILQMDLLGHSFFLFR
-747 ATITDVSVD
+747 SVD
-756 SQNFTVNTT
+756 S
-765 GSTNIAAGATDT
+765 GGI
-777 TWTVQPVA
+777 
-785 GLPAGAYTGQITV
+785 
-798 TYNGAA
+798 
-804 PATAQVTL
+804 
-812 TVSEGSVPAEAT
+812 EA
-824 LSVDGATVTQTV
+824 VYRRA
-836 GKLEN
+836 
-841 IPITIRN
+841 
-848 TSAFDAAIRQ
+848 
-858 VAINDTNNYF
+858 
-868 TVNGDGSSKIPA
+868 
-880 NQSDASSWYVTPK
+880 
-893 ADLAEGPYSTKVTV
+893 
-907 TYNSGAGTS
+907 
-916 DHTAEATITLNVSGS
+916 
-931 TPAPQALSVTLS
+931 
-943 LTEGSADM
+943 
-951 TVGDTIKLTAYATG
+951 
-965 GDGSYQYSWDGGGT
+965 DGG
-979 YVDASTWS
+979 Y
-987 YELVDGDAAKS
+987 
-998 PLGLWV
+998 
-1004 IVKDGSGATATS
+1004 
-1016 NSITISVTN
+1016 
-1025 PSASTLDL
+1025 
-1033 LPSDNNMDTL
+1033 
-1043 QEEPAVS
+1043 
-1050 QTQTYTEP
+1050 
-1058 VQETYTEPVQDTYT
+1058 
-1072 DPVQDTYTEPVQETY
+1072 
-1087 TEPAQEPVAEPEPQA
+1087 
-1102 PAAAV
+1102 
-1107 LTIQSKSSVTKGK
+1107 
-1120 TLQLT
+1120 
-1125 ALMNDQ
+1125 
-1131 AIVYDSNNDEAYP
+1131 
-1144 ILWTLSGAKS
+1144 
-1154 KGTSISA
+1154 
-1161 SGLLTV
+1161 GLLV
-1167 AADETATSLT
+1167 PE
-1177 VTATLKSD
+1177 
-1185 QNNFSTV
+1185 
-1192 NLKVKEAQTTETAN
+1192 E
-1206 TTTETVVNDDGTNDA
+1206 
-1221 GMELLDTLLNP
+1221 

>member
-57 VQIISSSGGWYKVQ
+57 VQILSSSGGWYKVQ
-71 TPDGRIGYMYGDYL
+71 TPDGRTGYMYGDYL

-235 EVTSVTLN
+235 EITSVTLN

-257 VAPNTAT
+257 ISPSTAT

-309 AATNAVVSNTVLT
+309 AATNAVISNTVLT

-412 TNPTA
+412 TNPTT

-438 TYQWN
+438 TYQWK
-443 RDGAAISGATS
+443 RDGAAISGATA

-466 KLSVTVTGTGSYTGT
+466 KLSVTVTGTGSYSGS

-502 TFAEVVAGY
+502 TFAEVVEDY
-511 EQPAAAALTIT
+511 EQPAAAALSIT

-601 APASELFIGNL
+601 APVSELVIGNL
-612 VFDPVQEGYQAV
+612 VFDPMQEGYQPV

-651 AIFALS
+651 TSFTLG
-657 GGAAT
+657 GGATT
-662 IKAGDKDSTTYTV
+662 IKAGATDSTTYTV
-675 IPMLGQQ
+675 IPVLGQQ

-696 GKTAQADVTF
+696 SKTAQADVTF

-719 GKVDFGSVAEGST
+719 GNVDFGSVAEGST
-732 PGAAAISIKNTGDVT
+732 PGAAAISIENTGDVT

-765 GSTNIAAGATDT
+765 GSTNIAADATDT

-785 GLPAGAYTGQITV
+785 GLPAGTYTGQITV

-812 TVSEGSVPAEAT
+812 TVSGGSAPAEAT

-836 GKLEN
+836 GELEN

-893 ADLAEGPYSTKVTV
+893 ANLVEGTYSTKVTV

-931 TPAPQALSVTLS
+931 APAPQALSVTLS
-943 LTEGSADM
+943 FEEGSENM
-951 TVGDTIKLTAYATG
+951 TVGQRIKLTANATG

-998 PLGLWV
+998 PLSLWV
-1004 IVKDGSGATATS
+1004 IVQDGSGATATS

-1058 VQETYTEPVQDTYT
+1058 VQETYTEPVQ
-1072 DPVQDTYTEPVQETY
+1072 ETY
-1087 TEPAQEPVAEPEPQA
+1087 TEPAPEPAAEPESQA
-1102 PAAAV
+1102 PAAVV

>member
-235 EVTSVTLN
+235 EITSVTLN

-332 VGDVMTATL
+332 VGDVMTATI

-380 TGTGVYSGTQ
+380 TGTGVYSGTK

-404 ADVTIRNE
+404 ADVVIRNDS
-412 TNPTA
+412 NPTV

-443 RDGAAISGATS
+443 RDGAAISGATA
-454 ASYTVAAEDEGH
+454 ASYTVAAEDQGH

-481 DTSSETATVVVK
+481 DTSSQTATVVVK
-493 APVLGLIVP
+493 APLLGIVVP
-502 TFAEVVAGY
+502 TFDEVVVGY
-511 EQPAAAALTIT
+511 EHPAAKALTIT
-522 NTGSAG
+522 NTGSAT
-528 ATITGVT
+528 ANITSVNSD
-535 SSDPARFI
+535 SSDFVI
-543 VNTNGS
+543 TEGNK
-549 SQIAAGATDTS
+549 QIAVGATDTS
-560 WTIQPAAGLAAGT
+560 WTIQPKANLAAAK
-573 YGATVTVTYDGGK
+573 YLANITVNYDDGRSAKAPVTFI
-586 TVSST
+586 VNEST
-591 VSFVV
+591 
-596 KESAP
+596 P
-601 APASELFIGNL
+601 APVSELVIGNL
-612 VFDPVQEGYQAV
+612 TFDPVQEGYQTA
-624 PEKAFTV
+624 PEKVFTV

-651 AIFALS
+651 TSFTLG
-657 GGAAT
+657 GGATT
-662 IKAGDKDSTTYTV
+662 IKAGATDSTTYTV
-675 IPMLGQQ
+675 IPVLGQQ

-719 GKVDFGSVAEGST
+719 GKVDFGSVSEGST
-732 PGAAAISIKNTGDVT
+732 PGAAAISIENTGDVT

-756 SQNFTVNTT
+756 SKNFTVNTT
-765 GSTNIAAGATDT
+765 GSTNIAADATDT
-777 TWTVQPVA
+777 TWTVQPVSGLSA
-785 GLPAGAYTGQITV
+785 GTYTGQIIV

-812 TVSEGSVPAEAT
+812 TVTGGKAPAEAS
-824 LSVDGATVTQTV
+824 LSVNDATETQTV
-836 GKLEN
+836 GELKA
-841 IPITIRN
+841 IPITIQN
-848 TSAFDAAIRQ
+848 TSAFDAAIRK
-858 VAINDTNNYF
+858 VTIDNTTDF
-868 TVNGDGSSKIPA
+868 TINGDGFSKISA

-893 ADLAEGPYSTKVTV
+893 SDLGKGAYFTKVTV
-907 TYNSGAGTS
+907 TYNSGEGTS

-931 TPAPQALSVTLS
+931 TPVVPDPQALSVTLS
-943 LTEGSADM
+943 GGAPSM
-951 TVGDTIKLTAYATG
+951 TVGETISLTANATG
-965 GDGSYQYSWDGGGT
+965 GDGNYQYSWDGGGT
-979 YVDASTWS
+979 YSDASTWS
-987 YELVDGDAAKS
+987 YELVADDEAKS

-1058 VQETYTEPVQDTYT
+1058 VQETYTEPVQ
-1072 DPVQDTYTEPVQETY
+1072 ETY
-1087 TEPAQEPVAEPEPQA
+1087 TEPAPEPAAEPESQA
-1102 PAAAV
+1102 PAATV
-1107 LTIQSKSSVTKGK
+1107 LTIQASKSSIVKGK

-1125 ALMNDQ
+1125 ALINDE
-1131 AIVYDSNNDEAYP
+1131 AIVYDSDNVEAYP

-1154 KGTSISA
+1154 KETSISA

-1167 AADETATSLT
+1167 AVDETATSLT
-1177 VTATLKSD
+1177 LTATLKSD
-1185 QNNFSTV
+1185 ANNFSTM
-1192 NLKVKEAQTTETAN
+1192 NLQVKEAQTTETVN
-1206 TTTETVVNDDGTNDA
+1206 TTETVVNDDGTNDA

>member
-44 NATTITSYYTGTQ
+44 NAATITSYYTGTQ

-257 VAPNTAT
+257 ISPSTAT

-438 TYQWN
+438 TYQWK

-528 ATITGVT
+528 ATITGVA
-535 SSDPARFI
+535 SSDPDRFI
-543 VNTNGS
+543 ISTNGS

-560 WTIQPAAGLAAGT
+560 WTIQPAGT

-612 VFDPVQEGYQAV
+612 VFDPMQEGYQPV

-651 AIFALS
+651 TSFTLG
-657 GGAAT
+657 GGATT
-662 IKAGDKDSTTYTV
+662 IKAGATDSTTYTV
-675 IPMLGQQ
+675 IPVLGQQ
-682 AGTYS
+682 AGTCS

-706 TVSATAGTPSLTV
+706 TVSATAGTPSLIV

-812 TVSEGSVPAEAT
+812 TVTGGKAPAEAS
-824 LSVDGATVTQTV
+824 LSVNDATETQTV
-836 GKLEN
+836 GELKA
-841 IPITIRN
+841 IPITIQN
-848 TSAFDAAIRQ
+848 TSAFDAAIRK
-858 VAINDTNNYF
+858 VTIDNTTDF
-868 TVNGDGSSKIPA
+868 TINGDGFSKISA

-893 ADLAEGPYSTKVTV
+893 SDLGEGAYSTKVTV
-907 TYNSGAGTS
+907 TYNSGEGTS

-943 LTEGSADM
+943 FEEGSENM
-951 TVGDTIKLTAYATG
+951 TVGQRIKLTANATG

-998 PLGLWV
+998 PLSLWV
-1004 IVKDGSGATATS
+1004 IVQDGSGATATS

-1050 QTQTYTEP
+1050 QTQ
-1058 VQETYTEPVQDTYT
+1058 TYTEPVQDTYT

-1185 QNNFSTV
+1185 QNNFSTA